1 MSSINSLVNQ
11 KRNKNLIRR
20 TMLAAIAG
28 CLMSVCIA
36 FAGTVD
42 IATNF
47 FGLVVTV
54 IAKGLLNA
62 ADIVLEPL
70 LEITTMSTA
79 DVSRFVPGFDSG
91 NNIGNFFIQAI
102 NIIAYMIA
110 GVLICCHI
118 ISYLINIAHGEKV
131 ESIPKLIW
139 NAVFGIVMVICG
151 KTFLTMIFNEI
162 VAPLS
167 SALTEGV
174 SDAGGTFSFSGVGS
188 DMTGLGEITSAFDLN
203 SLATLIVVLALM
215 LIIWWNLIKLVLE
228 CAERYIICIFT
239 INLSPLAFAT
249 MASENTKDTARS
261 WLQMFWSQCV
271 LLILNIWVV
280 GIARTALNNGLFGA
294 SNTEMVKWGL
304 ITYAFLKIAQR
315 LDDMMQTAGL
325 KITRTTGLDPI
336 SEASGVLRSIGNVF
350 GGVASVAGH
359 VAGVGKNMW
368 DAGKN
373 IGKANGVEPIKS
385 FADFMNGGETSAQD
399 GGYVNNASMADKMKA
414 DAVLGKETMYDR
426 ADKMAS
432 GALNADS
439 YNTDAY
445 KQVLED
451 KLRSAGHLDDDAHVE
466 SVKIGED
473 GKLLASAVKRD
484 EKNRVSEKSEFEIGD
499 TQEGLLDVNGAKKY
513 DSMQV
518 APNGKSVMEEDS
530 AMGKFGLRKVGE
542 DAAGNQIWEAEQSVN
557 MFGDKVKDVTPDAN
571 NKVQFTIPASEIAKG
586 RKAGDSDAMTAYKH
600 FNANDDNDAFKNS
613 IRDALSAETGS
624 AALNKARENEE
635 EQAAMA
641 TRIGMTDKER
651 LADMMNPDS
660 NADYNSP
667 NAFKA
672 MEDHIKENAQYY
684 PAQAAMLADGG
695 HVTGMHVSDGTDGN
709 PAGSLIVAIGNDQDG
724 KNSQATC
731 TFTRD
736 EEPVPETAETPAAQT
751 NEQPVKDAD
760 AAPAPVNE
768 DAPAPVG
775 EEASAPAP
783 QSADETTAAP
793 ATETAQAPVPQDMD
807 SKVDAPAPVSE
818 EASAPAPQSADEAP
832 TAPATETAQA
842 PVPQDVDSKVDAPA
856 PVGEEASAPAPQS
869 VDETATTPVA
879 ETAQTPVPQDIDS
892 EVDAPAPVGEE
903 AATPA
908 PQDVGGKADA
918 PVPASENAS
927 APATQSA
934 DGKVAEP
941 TSADGATPASGVT
954 APAPVP
960 AQNPTT
966 NTVNAPVQGAAP
978 VSGGTVPGAANAPKT
993 ANVPGMAANNMP
1005 ASTAP
1010 ETAATPAVNAPAPAS
1025 TTGTNAPTSV
1035 PGTTP
1040 APSTASGQ
1048 SSTAP
1053 GSGTAPTTVRPATGA
1068 GSVSAPAPSASIPT
1082 APVSGGSAGVA
1093 VAAGVAAGAVAG
1105 TAAGQAQPV
1114 SAPASTT
1121 VSAPGSAPTIPTE
1134 SSAASAPTSTTP
1146 ATTTPA
1152 SAPESGSGTTND
1164 GATAPVV
1171 NHEASAPTAPIPATA
1186 PASTQES
1193 GETASAPS
1201 TATTPATQITPET
1214 ASAPSES
1221 DSSSAGGHATTPNE
1235 GTTHSESSGTGSVS
1249 DVPGAGG
1256 TDTLGRSDSAP
1267 TSTNGQESGS
1277 APAQGSG
1284 GTMSPATADTASAVP
1299 ESAPAESATTTNV
1312 ATPAPVSD
1320 TGSSEPSGDS
1330 GSSFGNDAGSSSGS
1344 APASGESAHAPSG
1357 SGSSGSGTSVSAPAS
1372 SGNTGSSSESAS
1384 SGSANDST
1392 DTPTS
1397 ETGGTSSET
1406 VEAPAADGLPYA
1418 VGETGGS
1425 GYSEGDMPP
1434 EPETTVE
1441 TETAATEVVQVEQA
1455 AEQQSSGSAVTET
1468 VDEAGSE
1475 SNTQNSHDDSEN
1487 YSGGQNTDA
1496 EDVSEPDSADEP
1508 DTQDETEDTEFD
1520 ATDDAA
1526 FDVPIADGSEYYEDK
1541 AQTNSFTAPEQEMAE
1556 PEPVAEHEH
1565 ESEPEQLAE
1574 QKRPPIPEA
1583 YMTSQSSVTR
1593 LSSTNGTVES
1603 DSLGM
1608 FQMTREEVADNGW
1621 TTWRILQKV
1630 DSDGSV
1636 PEYAPF
1642 VVHIK
1647 PVWDPATRT
1656 SRPAT
1661 FDEVANKARSI
1672 EGFENVGP
1680 DLDADYR
1687 RSQARQES
1695 RKNSEPRPYNG
1706 HSNGQ
1711 PHFQRYDDQKRDSH
1725 GHGKQDKK
1733 HNPFSGMGDY
1743 KRKR

>member
-1 MSSINSLVNQ
+1 MLNWLTVNKLRLEGLARCIRASLFCFGKKVSSINSLVNQ

-20 TMLAAIAG
+20 TMLAAVAG

-736 EEPVPETAETPAAQT
+736 EETASETAGTPAAQT
-751 NEQPVKDAD
+751 NEQPVKDVD
-760 AAPAPVNE
+760 AAPAPLNE

-775 EEASAPAP
+775 
-783 QSADETTAAP
+783 
-793 ATETAQAPVPQDMD
+793 
-807 SKVDAPAPVSE
+807 E

-869 VDETATTPVA
+869 VDATATTPIA
-879 ETAQTPVPQDIDS
+879 ETAQTPVPQDMDS

-903 AATPA
+903 AVTHA
-908 PQDVGGKADA
+908 PQDVGDKADA

-941 TSADGATPASGVT
+941 TSAGGATPASGVT
-954 APAPVP
+954 APAPAP

-978 VSGGTVPGAANAPKT
+978 VSGGTVPGTANAPKT

-1010 ETAATPAVNAPAPAS
+1010 ETAATPAVNAPAPGS
-1025 TTGTNAPTSV
+1025 TTGANAPTSV

-1048 SSTAP
+1048 SSTVP
-1053 GSGTAPTTVRPATGA
+1053 GSGTAPTTVRPAAGA
-1068 GSVSAPAPSASIPT
+1068 GSVSAQAPSASIPT

-1105 TAAGQAQPV
+1105 TATGQAHPV

-1121 VSAPGSAPTIPTE
+1121 VSAPGSVPTTPTE
-1134 SSAASAPTSTTP
+1134 SGAASAPASPAPTTP
-1146 ATTTPA
+1146 THV
-1152 SAPESGSGTTND
+1152 SAPESGSGTTNG

-1357 SGSSGSGTSVSAPAS
+1357 SGSSGSGTSVSTPAS

-1455 AEQQSSGSAVTET
+1455 AEQQTSGSAVTET

-1475 SNTQNSHDDSEN
+1475 SHTQNSHDDSEN
-1487 YSGGQNTDA
+1487 YSGGQNTDT

-1556 PEPVAEHEH
+1556 PEPVAEPEH
-1565 ESEPEQLAE
+1565 ESEPEQVAE

>member
-1 MSSINSLVNQ
+1 
-11 KRNKNLIRR
+11 
-20 TMLAAIAG
+20 MLAAIAG

-736 EEPVPETAETPAAQT
+736 EETASETAETPAAQT
-751 NEQPVKDAD
+751 NEQPVKDVD
-760 AAPAPVNE
+760 AAPAPLNE

-775 EEASAPAP
+775 
-783 QSADETTAAP
+783 
-793 ATETAQAPVPQDMD
+793 
-807 SKVDAPAPVSE
+807 E

-842 PVPQDVDSKVDAPA
+842 PVPQDVDSKVDAHA

-869 VDETATTPVA
+869 VDATATTPIA
-879 ETAQTPVPQDIDS
+879 ETAQTPVPQDMDS

-903 AATPA
+903 AVTHA
-908 PQDVGGKADA
+908 PQDVGDKADA

-941 TSADGATPASGVT
+941 TSAGGATPASGVT
-954 APAPVP
+954 APAPAP

-966 NTVNAPVQGAAP
+966 NTMNAPVQGAAP
-978 VSGGTVPGAANAPKT
+978 VSGGTVPGTANAPKT

-1010 ETAATPAVNAPAPAS
+1010 ETAATPAVNAPAPGS
-1025 TTGTNAPTSV
+1025 TTGANAPTNV

-1048 SSTAP
+1048 SSTVP
-1053 GSGTAPTTVRPATGA
+1053 GSGTAPTTVRPAAGA
-1068 GSVSAPAPSASIPT
+1068 GSVSAQAPSASIPT

-1105 TAAGQAQPV
+1105 TATGQAHPV

-1121 VSAPGSAPTIPTE
+1121 VSAPGSVPTTPTE
-1134 SSAASAPTSTTP
+1134 SGAASAPASPAPTTP
-1146 ATTTPA
+1146 THV
-1152 SAPESGSGTTND
+1152 SAPESGSGTTNG

-1249 DVPGAGG
+1249 NVPGAGG

-1330 GSSFGNDAGSSSGS
+1330 GSSFGNGAGSSSGS

-1357 SGSSGSGTSVSAPAS
+1357 SGSSGSGTSVSALTS
-1372 SGNTGSSSESAS
+1372 SGNTGSSSESAP
-1384 SGSANDST
+1384 SGSANDGT

-1397 ETGGTSSET
+1397 ETGGTSSEK

-1418 VGETGGS
+1418 VGETGGA

-1487 YSGGQNTDA
+1487 YSGGQNTDT

-1565 ESEPEQLAE
+1565 ESEPEQVAE

-1706 HSNGQ
+1706 RSNGQ
-1711 PHFQRYDDQKRDSH
+1711 PHFRRYDDQKRDSQ
-1725 GHGKQDKK
+1725 GHGKQNKRN
-1733 HNPFSGMGDY
+1733 NPFSGMDDY

>member
-20 TMLAAIAG
+20 TMLAAVAG

-724 KNSQATC
+724 KNSRATC

-751 NEQPVKDAD
+751 NEQPVKDVD
-760 AAPAPVNE
+760 AAPAPLNE

-775 EEASAPAP
+775 
-783 QSADETTAAP
+783 
-793 ATETAQAPVPQDMD
+793 
-807 SKVDAPAPVSE
+807 E

-869 VDETATTPVA
+869 VDATATTPIA
-879 ETAQTPVPQDIDS
+879 ETAQTPVPQDMDS

-903 AATPA
+903 AVTPA

-927 APATQSA
+927 APATQST

-941 TSADGATPASGVT
+941 TSAGGATPASGVT
-954 APAPVP
+954 TPAPAP

-978 VSGGTVPGAANAPKT
+978 VSGGTVPGTANAPKT

-1010 ETAATPAVNAPAPAS
+1010 ETAATPAVNTPAPAS
-1025 TTGTNAPTSV
+1025 TTGANAPTSV

-1040 APSTASGQ
+1040 TPSTTSGQ
-1048 SSTAP
+1048 SSTVP
-1053 GSGTAPTTVRPATGA
+1053 GSGTAPAKAKPTTGA
-1068 GSVSAPAPSASIPT
+1068 GSVSAPAPSASIPS
-1082 APVSGGSAGVA
+1082 APVSGDS
-1093 VAAGVAAGAVAG
+1093 AGVAAGAVAG
-1105 TAAGQAQPV
+1105 TATGQAHPV

-1121 VSAPGSAPTIPTE
+1121 VSAPGSVPTTPTE
-1134 SSAASAPTSTTP
+1134 SGAASAPASPAPTTP
-1146 ATTTPA
+1146 THV
-1152 SAPESGSGTTND
+1152 SAPESGSGTTNG

-1171 NHEASAPTAPIPATA
+1171 NHEASAPTAPISATA

-1221 DSSSAGGHATTPNE
+1221 DSSSAGGHATAPNE
-1235 GTTHSESSGTGSVS
+1235 GTTHSESSGTDSVS
-1249 DVPGAGG
+1249 NVP

-1277 APAQGSG
+1277 APAQGGG
-1284 GTMSPATADTASAVP
+1284 GTTSPATADTASAAP
-1299 ESAPAESATTTNV
+1299 ESAPADSATTTNV

-1320 TGSSEPSGDS
+1320 AGSSEPSGDS
-1330 GSSFGNDAGSSSGS
+1330 GSSSGNSAGSSSGS

-1357 SGSSGSGTSVSAPAS
+1357 SGSSGSGTSVSALTS

-1392 DTPTS
+1392 NTPTS

-1556 PEPVAEHEH
+1556 PEPVAEPEP
-1565 ESEPEQLAE
+1565 ESEPEQVAE

-1706 HSNGQ
+1706 RSNGQ

>member
-1 MSSINSLVNQ
+1 MNWVRRSMLTWLTVNKLRLEGLARCIRASLFCFGKKVSSINSLVNQ

-20 TMLAAIAG
+20 TMLAAVAG

-79 DVSRFVPGFDSG
+79 DVSRFVPGFDNG

-118 ISYLINIAHGEKV
+118 ISYLINLAHGEKV
-131 ESIPKLIW
+131 ESVPKLIW

-151 KTFLTMIFNEI
+151 KTLLTMIFNEI

-249 MASENTKDTARS
+249 MASENTKDTAKS

-336 SEASGVLRSIGNVF
+336 SEASGVLRSIDNVF
-350 GGVASVAGH
+350 GDVASVAGH

-432 GALNADS
+432 GALNTDS

-751 NEQPVKDAD
+751 NEQPVKDVD
-760 AAPAPVNE
+760 AAPAPLNE

-775 EEASAPAP
+775 
-783 QSADETTAAP
+783 
-793 ATETAQAPVPQDMD
+793 
-807 SKVDAPAPVSE
+807 E

-869 VDETATTPVA
+869 VDATATTPIA
-879 ETAQTPVPQDIDS
+879 ETAQTPVPQDMDS

-903 AATPA
+903 AVTPA

-927 APATQSA
+927 APATQST

-941 TSADGATPASGVT
+941 TSAGGATPASGVT
-954 APAPVP
+954 TPAPAP

-978 VSGGTVPGAANAPKT
+978 VSGGTVPGTANAPKT

-1010 ETAATPAVNAPAPAS
+1010 ETAATPAVNTPAPAS
-1025 TTGTNAPTSV
+1025 TTGANAPTSV

-1040 APSTASGQ
+1040 TPSTTSGQ
-1048 SSTAP
+1048 SSTVP
-1053 GSGTAPTTVRPATGA
+1053 GSGTAPAKAKPTTGA
-1068 GSVSAPAPSASIPT
+1068 GSVSAPAPSASIPS
-1082 APVSGGSAGVA
+1082 APVSGDS
-1093 VAAGVAAGAVAG
+1093 AGVAAGAVAG
-1105 TAAGQAQPV
+1105 TATGQAHPV

-1121 VSAPGSAPTIPTE
+1121 VSAPGSVPTTPTE
-1134 SSAASAPTSTTP
+1134 SGAASAPASPAPTTP
-1146 ATTTPA
+1146 THV
-1152 SAPESGSGTTND
+1152 SAPESGSGTTNG

-1249 DVPGAGG
+1249 NVPGAGG

-1330 GSSFGNDAGSSSGS
+1330 GSSFGNGAGSSSGS

-1357 SGSSGSGTSVSAPAS
+1357 SGSSGSGTSVSALTS
-1372 SGNTGSSSESAS
+1372 SGNTGSSSESAP
-1384 SGSANDST
+1384 SGSANDGT

-1397 ETGGTSSET
+1397 ETGGTSSEK

-1418 VGETGGS
+1418 VGETGGA

-1455 AEQQSSGSAVTET
+1455 AEQQTSGSAVTET

-1487 YSGGQNTDA
+1487 YSGGQNTDT

-1556 PEPVAEHEH
+1556 PEPVAEPEH
-1565 ESEPEQLAE
+1565 ESEPEQVAE

-1706 HSNGQ
+1706 RSNGQ

-1725 GHGKQDKK
+1725 DHGKQDKR
-1733 HNPFSGMGDY
+1733 HNPFGGMGDY

>member
-1 MSSINSLVNQ
+1 
-11 KRNKNLIRR
+11 
-20 TMLAAIAG
+20 MLAAIAG

-79 DVSRFVPGFDSG
+79 DVSRFVPGFDNG

-118 ISYLINIAHGEKV
+118 ISYLINLAHGEKV
-131 ESIPKLIW
+131 ESVPKLIW

-151 KTFLTMIFNEI
+151 KTLLTMIFDEI

-249 MASENTKDTARS
+249 MASENTKDTAKS

-373 IGKANGVEPIKS
+373 IGKANGIEPIKS

-684 PAQAAMLADGG
+684 PAQAEMLADGG

-760 AAPAPVNE
+760 AAPAPVSE
-768 DAPAPVG
+768 DTPVPVG
-775 EEASAPAP
+775 EEASI
-783 QSADETTAAP
+783 
-793 ATETAQAPVPQDMD
+793 
-807 SKVDAPAPVSE
+807 
-818 EASAPAPQSADEAP
+818 PAPQSADEAP

-842 PVPQDVDSKVDAPA
+842 PVPQDVDSNVDAPA

-879 ETAQTPVPQDIDS
+879 ETAQTPVPQDMDS

-1082 APVSGGSAGVA
+1082 APASGGSAGVA

-1134 SSAASAPTSTTP
+1134 SGAASAPTSTTP

-1171 NHEASAPTAPIPATA
+1171 NHEASVPTAPIPATA

-1193 GETASAPS
+1193 GEIASAPS
-1201 TATTPATQITPET
+1201 TATTPATQITLET

-1221 DSSSAGGHATTPNE
+1221 GSSRAGGHETAPNE
-1235 GTTHSESSGTGSVS
+1235 GTAHSESSGTDSVS
-1249 DVPGAGG
+1249 NVPGTDG

-1277 APAQGSG
+1277 APVQGSSG
-1284 GTMSPATADTASAVP
+1284 GTTSPATADTTSAAP
-1299 ESAPAESATTTNV
+1299 EFAPAESATTTNV

-1330 GSSFGNDAGSSSGS
+1330 GSGSGNGAGSSSGS
-1344 APASGESAHAPSG
+1344 APASGESAHVPSG
-1357 SGSSGSGTSVSAPAS
+1357 SGSSGSGTSVSAPTS
-1372 SGNTGSSSESAS
+1372 SGNTGSSSESAP
-1384 SGSANDST
+1384 SGSANDGT

-1397 ETGGTSSET
+1397 ETGGTSSEK

-1418 VGETGGS
+1418 VGETGGA

-1487 YSGGQNTDA
+1487 YSGGQNTDT

-1556 PEPVAEHEH
+1556 PEPVAEPEH
-1565 ESEPEQLAE
+1565 ESEPEQVAE

-1687 RSQARQES
+1687 RSQARQEF
-1695 RKNSEPRPYNG
+1695 RKNSEPRPYDG

-1733 HNPFSGMGDY
+1733 HNPFSGMDDY

>member
-1 MSSINSLVNQ
+1 
-11 KRNKNLIRR
+11 
-20 TMLAAIAG
+20 MLAAVAG

-79 DVSRFVPGFDSG
+79 DVSRFVPGFDNG

-118 ISYLINIAHGEKV
+118 ISYLINLAHGEKV
-131 ESIPKLIW
+131 ESVPKLIW

-151 KTFLTMIFNEI
+151 KTLLTMIFNEI

-249 MASENTKDTARS
+249 MASENTKDTAKS

-432 GALNADS
+432 GALNTDS

-807 SKVDAPAPVSE
+807 S
-818 EASAPAPQSADEAP
+818 
-832 TAPATETAQA
+832 
-842 PVPQDVDSKVDAPA
+842 
-856 PVGEEASAPAPQS
+856 
-869 VDETATTPVA
+869 
-879 ETAQTPVPQDIDS
+879 

-903 AATPA
+903 AVTHA
-908 PQDVGGKADA
+908 PQDVGDKADA

-941 TSADGATPASGVT
+941 TSAGGATPASGVT
-954 APAPVP
+954 APAPAP

-978 VSGGTVPGAANAPKT
+978 VSGGTVPGTANAPKT

-1010 ETAATPAVNAPAPAS
+1010 ETAATPAVNTPAPAS
-1025 TTGTNAPTSV
+1025 TTGANAPTSV

-1048 SSTAP
+1048 SSTVP
-1053 GSGTAPTTVRPATGA
+1053 GSGTAPTTVRPAAGA

-1082 APVSGGSAGVA
+1082 APVFGGSAGVA

-1114 SAPASTT
+1114 SAPTSTT

-1134 SSAASAPTSTTP
+1134 SGAASAPTS
-1146 ATTTPA
+1146 TTPA

-1171 NHEASAPTAPIPATA
+1171 NHEASVPTVPIPATA

-1193 GETASAPS
+1193 GEIASAPS

-1221 DSSSAGGHATTPNE
+1221 GSSPAGGHETAPNE
-1235 GTTHSESSGTGSVS
+1235 GTAHSESSGTDSVS
-1249 DVPGAGG
+1249 NVPGADG
-1256 TDTLGRSDSAP
+1256 TDTLGRPDSAP

-1284 GTMSPATADTASAVP
+1284 GTTSPATADTASAAP

-1330 GSSFGNDAGSSSGS
+1330 GSSFGNGAGSSSGS
-1344 APASGESAHAPSG
+1344 APASGENAHAPSG

-1372 SGNTGSSSESAS
+1372 SVNTGSSSESAS
-1384 SGSANDST
+1384 SSSANDST

-1425 GYSEGDMPP
+1425 GYSEGNMPP

-1455 AEQQSSGSAVTET
+1455 AEQQTSGSAVTET

-1475 SNTQNSHDDSEN
+1475 SHTQNSHDDSEN
-1487 YSGGQNTDA
+1487 YSGGQNTDT
-1496 EDVSEPDSADEP
+1496 EDVSKPDSADEP

-1520 ATDDAA
+1520 STDDAA

-1556 PEPVAEHEH
+1556 PEPVAEPEP
-1565 ESEPEQLAE
+1565 ESEPEQVAE

-1706 HSNGQ
+1706 RSNGQ
-1711 PHFQRYDDQKRDSH
+1711 PHFQRYDNQKRDSQ
-1725 GHGKQDKK
+1725 GHGKQNKRND
-1733 HNPFSGMGDY
+1733 PFRGIDDY

>member
-1 MSSINSLVNQ
+1 
-11 KRNKNLIRR
+11 
-20 TMLAAIAG
+20 MLAAVAG

-79 DVSRFVPGFDSG
+79 DVSRFVPGFDNG

-118 ISYLINIAHGEKV
+118 ISYLINLAHGEKV
-131 ESIPKLIW
+131 ESVPKLIW

-151 KTFLTMIFNEI
+151 KTLLTMIFNEI

-249 MASENTKDTARS
+249 MASENTKDTAKS

-304 ITYAFLKIAQR
+304 ITYAFLRIAQC

-432 GALNADS
+432 GALNTDS

-807 SKVDAPAPVSE
+807 S
-818 EASAPAPQSADEAP
+818 
-832 TAPATETAQA
+832 
-842 PVPQDVDSKVDAPA
+842 
-856 PVGEEASAPAPQS
+856 
-869 VDETATTPVA
+869 
-879 ETAQTPVPQDIDS
+879 

-903 AATPA
+903 AVTHA
-908 PQDVGGKADA
+908 PQDVGDKADA

-941 TSADGATPASGVT
+941 TSAGGATPASGVT
-954 APAPVP
+954 APAPAP

-978 VSGGTVPGAANAPKT
+978 VSGGTVPGTANAPKT

-1010 ETAATPAVNAPAPAS
+1010 ETAATPAVNTPAPAS
-1025 TTGTNAPTSV
+1025 TTGANAPTSV

-1048 SSTAP
+1048 SSTVP
-1053 GSGTAPTTVRPATGA
+1053 GSGTAPTTVRPAAGA

-1082 APVSGGSAGVA
+1082 APVFGGSAGVA

-1114 SAPASTT
+1114 SAPTSTT

-1134 SSAASAPTSTTP
+1134 SGAASAPTS
-1146 ATTTPA
+1146 TTPA

-1171 NHEASAPTAPIPATA
+1171 NHEASVPTVPIPATA

-1193 GETASAPS
+1193 GEIASAPS

-1221 DSSSAGGHATTPNE
+1221 GSSPAGGHETAPNE
-1235 GTTHSESSGTGSVS
+1235 GTAHSESSGTDSVS
-1249 DVPGAGG
+1249 NVPGADG
-1256 TDTLGRSDSAP
+1256 TDTLGRPDSAP

-1284 GTMSPATADTASAVP
+1284 GTTSPATADTASAAP

-1330 GSSFGNDAGSSSGS
+1330 GSSFGNGAGSSSGS
-1344 APASGESAHAPSG
+1344 APASGENAHAPSG

-1384 SGSANDST
+1384 SSSANDST

-1425 GYSEGDMPP
+1425 GYSEGNMPP

-1455 AEQQSSGSAVTET
+1455 AEQQTSGSAVTET

-1475 SNTQNSHDDSEN
+1475 SHTQNSHDDSEN
-1487 YSGGQNTDA
+1487 YSGGQNTDT
-1496 EDVSEPDSADEP
+1496 EDVSKPDSADEP

-1520 ATDDAA
+1520 STDDAA

-1556 PEPVAEHEH
+1556 PEPVAEPEP
-1565 ESEPEQLAE
+1565 ESEPEQVAE

-1706 HSNGQ
+1706 RSNGQ
-1711 PHFQRYDDQKRDSH
+1711 PHFQRYDNQKRDSQ
-1725 GHGKQDKK
+1725 GHGKQNKRND
-1733 HNPFSGMGDY
+1733 PFRGIDDY

>member
-451 KLRSAGHLDDDAHVE
+451 KLRSAGHIDDDAHVE

-600 FNANDDNDAFKNS
+600 FNANDDSDAFKNS

-731 TFTRD
+731 TFTRV
-736 EEPVPETAETPAAQT
+736 EEPVPETAETPAVQT

-760 AAPAPVNE
+760 AAPAPLNE

-783 QSADETTAAP
+783 QSADE
-793 ATETAQAPVPQDMD
+793 
-807 SKVDAPAPVSE
+807 
-818 EASAPAPQSADEAP
+818 AP
-832 TAPATETAQA
+832 TASATETAQA

-879 ETAQTPVPQDIDS
+879 ETAQTPVPQDMDS
-892 EVDAPAPVGEE
+892 EVDAPAPIGEK

-908 PQDVGGKADA
+908 PQDVGDKADA

-941 TSADGATPASGVT
+941 ASAGGTTPASGAT
-954 APAPVP
+954 APTPAP
-960 AQNPTT
+960 AQNSTT

-978 VSGGTVPGAANAPKT
+978 VSGGTVPGTANAPKT
-993 ANVPGMAANNMP
+993 ANVPGTAANNMP

-1025 TTGTNAPTSV
+1025 TTGANAPTSV
-1035 PGTTP
+1035 PGTSP

-1048 SSTAP
+1048 SSTVP
-1053 GSGTAPTTVRPATGA
+1053 GSGTAPTTVRPAAGA
-1068 GSVSAPAPSASIPT
+1068 GSVSTPAPSASIPT

-1105 TAAGQAQPV
+1105 TAAGQAQHV
-1114 SAPASTT
+1114 STPASTT

-1134 SSAASAPTSTTP
+1134 SGAASAPTS
-1146 ATTTPA
+1146 TTPA

-1171 NHEASAPTAPIPATA
+1171 NHEASVPTVPIPATA

-1193 GETASAPS
+1193 GEIASAPS

-1221 DSSSAGGHATTPNE
+1221 GSSPAGGHETAPNE
-1235 GTTHSESSGTGSVS
+1235 GTAHSESSGTDSVS
-1249 DVPGAGG
+1249 NVPGADG

-1284 GTMSPATADTASAVP
+1284 GTTSPATADTASAAP

-1330 GSSFGNDAGSSSGS
+1330 GSSFGNGAGSSSGS

-1372 SGNTGSSSESAS
+1372 SGNTDSSSESAS

-1455 AEQQSSGSAVTET
+1455 AEQQTSGSAVTET

-1475 SNTQNSHDDSEN
+1475 SHTQNSHDDSEN
-1487 YSGGQNTDA
+1487 YSGGQNTDT

-1556 PEPVAEHEH
+1556 PEPVAEPEP
-1565 ESEPEQLAE
+1565 ETEPEQVAE

-1706 HSNGQ
+1706 RSNGQ
-1711 PHFQRYDDQKRDSH
+1711 PHFQRYDDQKRDSQ
-1725 GHGKQDKK
+1725 GHGKQNKRND
-1733 HNPFSGMGDY
+1733 PFSGMGDY

>member
-1 MSSINSLVNQ
+1 
-11 KRNKNLIRR
+11 
-20 TMLAAIAG
+20 
-28 CLMSVCIA
+28 MSVCIA

-174 SDAGGTFSFSGVGS
+174 SDAGGTFSFSSVGS

-249 MASENTKDTARS
+249 MASENTKDTAKS

-373 IGKANGVEPIKS
+373 IGKANGIEPIKS

-600 FNANDDNDAFKNS
+600 FNANDDSDAFKNS

-736 EEPVPETAETPAAQT
+736 EEPVPETTETPAAQT

-760 AAPAPVNE
+760 TAAPAPVSE

-783 QSADETTAAP
+783 QSADETADAP
-793 ATETAQAPVPQDMD
+793 ATETAQAPVPQDMGGE
-807 SKVDAPAPVSE
+807 VDAPAPVSE
-818 EASAPAPQSADEAP
+818 EASAPAPQSVDE
-832 TAPATETAQA
+832 TATTPATETAQT
-842 PVPQDVDSKVDAPA
+842 PVPQDMDGKVDAPA
-856 PVGEEASAPAPQS
+856 PVGEET
-869 VDETATTPVA
+869 V
-879 ETAQTPVPQDIDS
+879 
-892 EVDAPAPVGEE
+892 
-903 AATPA
+903 TPA

-941 TSADGATPASGVT
+941 TSAGGATPASGVT
-954 APAPVP
+954 APAPAP

-978 VSGGTVPGAANAPKT
+978 VSGGTVPGTTNAPKT

-1010 ETAATPAVNAPAPAS
+1010 ETAATPAVNTPAPAS
-1025 TTGTNAPTSV
+1025 TTGANAPTSV

-1048 SSTAP
+1048 SSTVP
-1053 GSGTAPTTVRPATGA
+1053 GSGTTPATVRPATGA

-1082 APVSGGSAGVA
+1082 APVSGSSAGVA

-1105 TAAGQAQPV
+1105 TAGQAQPV

-1121 VSAPGSAPTIPTE
+1121 VSAPGSAPTTPTE
-1134 SSAASAPTSTTP
+1134 SGAASAPASP
-1146 ATTTPA
+1146 APA
-1152 SAPESGSGTTND
+1152 APTHVSAPESGSGTTNG

-1193 GETASAPS
+1193 GETAPAPS
-1201 TATTPATQITPET
+1201 TATTPATQTTPET

-1221 DSSSAGGHATTPNE
+1221 SAPSAGGHATTPNE

-1249 DVPGAGG
+1249 NVPGAGG
-1256 TDTLGRSDSAP
+1256 TDTLERSDSAP

-1277 APAQGSG
+1277 TPAQGSG
-1284 GTMSPATADTASAVP
+1284 GTTSPATADTASAAP
-1299 ESAPAESATTTNV
+1299 ESAPAESVTTTNV
-1312 ATPAPVSD
+1312 ATLAPASD
-1320 TGSSEPSGDS
+1320 TGSSEPSGNS
-1330 GSSFGNDAGSSSGS
+1330 GSSSGNG
-1344 APASGESAHAPSG
+1344 A
-1357 SGSSGSGTSVSAPAS
+1357 GSSGSGTSVSAPAS
-1372 SGNTGSSSESAS
+1372 SGNIGSSSESAPF
-1384 SGSANDST
+1384 GSVNDST

-1397 ETGGTSSET
+1397 ETGGTSSEK

-1434 EPETTVE
+1434 EPETTVK

-1455 AEQQSSGSAVTET
+1455 AEQQSGSSTVTET

-1475 SNTQNSHDDSEN
+1475 SHTQNSHDDSEN
-1487 YSGGQNTDA
+1487 YSGGQNTDT
-1496 EDVSEPDSADEP
+1496 EDVPEPDSVDEP

-1520 ATDDAA
+1520 ATDDSA

-1541 AQTNSFTAPEQEMAE
+1541 AQTNSFTAPAQEMVE
-1556 PEPVAEHEH
+1556 PEPVAESEP
-1565 ESEPEQLAE
+1565 ESEPEQVAE

-1583 YMTSQSSVTR
+1583 YMTSRSSVTR

-1706 HSNGQ
+1706 RSNGQ
-1711 PHFQRYDDQKRDSH
+1711 PHFQRYDDQKRDSQ
-1725 GHGKQDKK
+1725 GHGKQNKRND
-1733 HNPFSGMGDY
+1733 PFSGIDDY

>member
-1 MSSINSLVNQ
+1 
-11 KRNKNLIRR
+11 
-20 TMLAAIAG
+20 MLAAVAG

-174 SDAGGTFSFSGVGS
+174 SDAGGTFSFSSVGS

-484 EKNRVSEKSEFEIGD
+484 EKDRVSEKSEFEIGD

-736 EEPVPETAETPAAQT
+736 EETVPETAETPAAQT
-751 NEQPVKDAD
+751 NEQPVKDMDA
-760 AAPAPVNE
+760 AAPAPVSE
-768 DAPAPVG
+768 DAPAPVD
-775 EEASAPAP
+775 EEAS
-783 QSADETTAAP
+783 T
-793 ATETAQAPVPQDMD
+793 
-807 SKVDAPAPVSE
+807 
-818 EASAPAPQSADEAP
+818 PAPQSADEAP

-842 PVPQDVDSKVDAPA
+842 PVPQDVDSRVDAPA
-856 PVGEEASAPAPQS
+856 PVGEEASVPAPQS
-869 VDETATTPVA
+869 VDETATTPAA
-879 ETAQTPVPQDIDS
+879 ETAQPPVPQDMDS
-892 EVDAPAPVGEE
+892 GVDAPAPVGEE
-903 AATPA
+903 TVTPA

-941 TSADGATPASGVT
+941 TSAGGATPAPGVT
-954 APAPVP
+954 APTAAP
-960 AQNPTT
+960 AQNHTT
-966 NTVNAPVQGAAP
+966 STVNAPVQGTAP
-978 VSGGTVPGAANAPKT
+978 VSGGTVPGTANAPKT

-1048 SSTAP
+1048 SSTVP
-1053 GSGTAPTTVRPATGA
+1053 GSGTAPTTVRPAAGA

-1082 APVSGGSAGVA
+1082 APVSGSSAGVA
-1093 VAAGVAAGAVAG
+1093 AAAGVAAGAVAG

-1114 SAPASTT
+1114 STPASTT
-1121 VSAPGSAPTIPTE
+1121 VSAPGSVPTTPTE
-1134 SSAASAPTSTTP
+1134 SGAASAPASPVPTTP
-1146 ATTTPA
+1146 THVST
-1152 SAPESGSGTTND
+1152 PESGSGTTNG

-1193 GETASAPS
+1193 GETAPAPS
-1201 TATTPATQITPET
+1201 SATTPATQITPET

-1221 DSSSAGGHATTPNE
+1221 NAPSASGDATAPNE
-1235 GTTHSESSGTGSVS
+1235 GTAHSESSGTGGVS
-1249 DVPGAGG
+1249 NVPGADSA
-1256 TDTLGRSDSAP
+1256 DTLGRSDSAP
-1267 TSTNGQESGS
+1267 TSTSGQESSS

-1284 GTMSPATADTASAVP
+1284 GTTSPATVDTTSAAP

-1312 ATPAPVSD
+1312 ATPAPASD
-1320 TGSSEPSGDS
+1320 TGSSEPSGSS
-1330 GSSFGNDAGSSSGS
+1330 GSSSDNGAGSSSGS

-1357 SGSSGSGTSVSAPAS
+1357 SGSSGSGTSVSAPTS
-1372 SGNTGSSSESAS
+1372 SGDTGSSSESAP
-1384 SGSANDST
+1384 SGSVNDST

-1397 ETGGTSSET
+1397 ETGGTSSEK

-1434 EPETTVE
+1434 EPETTVK

-1455 AEQQSSGSAVTET
+1455 AEQQSGSSTVTET

-1475 SNTQNSHDDSEN
+1475 SHTQNSHDDSEN
-1487 YSGGQNTDA
+1487 YSGGQNTDT
-1496 EDVSEPDSADEP
+1496 EDVPEPDSVDEP

-1520 ATDDAA
+1520 ATDDSA

-1541 AQTNSFTAPEQEMAE
+1541 AQTNSFTAPAQEMAE
-1556 PEPVAEHEH
+1556 PEPVAESEP
-1565 ESEPEQLAE
+1565 ESEPEQVAE

-1583 YMTSQSSVTR
+1583 YMTSQSSITR

-1706 HSNGQ
+1706 RSNGQ
-1711 PHFQRYDDQKRDSH
+1711 PHFQRYDDQKRDSQ
-1725 GHGKQDKK
+1725 GHGKQNKRND
-1733 HNPFSGMGDY
+1733 PFSGIDDY

>member
-1 MSSINSLVNQ
+1 
-11 KRNKNLIRR
+11 
-20 TMLAAIAG
+20 
-28 CLMSVCIA
+28 MSVCIA

-751 NEQPVKDAD
+751 NEQPVKDVD
-760 AAPAPVNE
+760 AAPAPLNE

-775 EEASAPAP
+775 
-783 QSADETTAAP
+783 
-793 ATETAQAPVPQDMD
+793 
-807 SKVDAPAPVSE
+807 E

-869 VDETATTPVA
+869 VDATATTPIA
-879 ETAQTPVPQDIDS
+879 ETAQTPVPQDMDS

-903 AATPA
+903 AVTPA

-927 APATQSA
+927 APATQST

-941 TSADGATPASGVT
+941 TSAGGATPASGVT
-954 APAPVP
+954 TPAPAP

-978 VSGGTVPGAANAPKT
+978 VSGGTVPGTANAPKT

-1010 ETAATPAVNAPAPAS
+1010 ETAATPAVNAPAPGS
-1025 TTGTNAPTSV
+1025 TTGANAPTSV

-1048 SSTAP
+1048 SSTVP
-1053 GSGTAPTTVRPATGA
+1053 GSGTAPTTVRPAAGA
-1068 GSVSAPAPSASIPT
+1068 GSVSAQAPSASIPT

-1105 TAAGQAQPV
+1105 TATGQAHPV

-1121 VSAPGSAPTIPTE
+1121 VSAPGSVPTTPTE
-1134 SSAASAPTSTTP
+1134 SGAASAPASPAPTTP
-1146 ATTTPA
+1146 THV
-1152 SAPESGSGTTND
+1152 SAPESGSGTTNG

-1249 DVPGAGG
+1249 NVPGAGG

-1384 SGSANDST
+1384 SGSANDGT

-1397 ETGGTSSET
+1397 ETGGTSSEK

-1418 VGETGGS
+1418 VGETGGA

-1487 YSGGQNTDA
+1487 YSGGQNTDT

-1565 ESEPEQLAE
+1565 ESEPEQVAE

>member
-1 MSSINSLVNQ
+1 
-11 KRNKNLIRR
+11 
-20 TMLAAIAG
+20 
-28 CLMSVCIA
+28 MSVCIA

-724 KNSQATC
+724 KNSRATC

-751 NEQPVKDAD
+751 NEQPVKDVD
-760 AAPAPVNE
+760 AAPAPLNE

-775 EEASAPAP
+775 
-783 QSADETTAAP
+783 
-793 ATETAQAPVPQDMD
+793 
-807 SKVDAPAPVSE
+807 E

-842 PVPQDVDSKVDAPA
+842 PVPQDM
-856 PVGEEASAPAPQS
+856 
-869 VDETATTPVA
+869 
-879 ETAQTPVPQDIDS
+879 DS

-903 AATPA
+903 AVTHA
-908 PQDVGGKADA
+908 PQDVGDKADA

-941 TSADGATPASGVT
+941 TSAGGATPASGVT
-954 APAPVP
+954 APAPAP

-978 VSGGTVPGAANAPKT
+978 VSGGTVPGTANAPKT

-1010 ETAATPAVNAPAPAS
+1010 ETAATPAVNAPAPGS
-1025 TTGTNAPTSV
+1025 TTGANAPTSV

-1048 SSTAP
+1048 SSTVP
-1053 GSGTAPTTVRPATGA
+1053 GSGTAPTTVRPAAGA
-1068 GSVSAPAPSASIPT
+1068 GSVSAQAPSASIPT

-1105 TAAGQAQPV
+1105 TATGQAHPV

-1121 VSAPGSAPTIPTE
+1121 VSAPGSVPTTPTE
-1134 SSAASAPTSTTP
+1134 SGAASAPASPAPTTP
-1146 ATTTPA
+1146 THV
-1152 SAPESGSGTTND
+1152 SAPESGSGTTNG

-1508 DTQDETEDTEFD
+1508 DTQDETENTEFD

>member
-1 MSSINSLVNQ
+1 
-11 KRNKNLIRR
+11 
-20 TMLAAIAG
+20 
-28 CLMSVCIA
+28 MSVCIA

-751 NEQPVKDAD
+751 NEQPVKDVD
-760 AAPAPVNE
+760 AAPAPLNE

-775 EEASAPAP
+775 
-783 QSADETTAAP
+783 
-793 ATETAQAPVPQDMD
+793 
-807 SKVDAPAPVSE
+807 E

-869 VDETATTPVA
+869 VDATATTPIA
-879 ETAQTPVPQDIDS
+879 ETAQTPVPQDMDS

-903 AATPA
+903 AVTPA

-927 APATQSA
+927 APATQST

-941 TSADGATPASGVT
+941 TSAGGATPASGVT
-954 APAPVP
+954 TPAPAP

-978 VSGGTVPGAANAPKT
+978 VSGGTVPGTANAPKT

-1010 ETAATPAVNAPAPAS
+1010 ETAATPAVNTPAPAS
-1025 TTGTNAPTSV
+1025 TTGANAPTSV

-1040 APSTASGQ
+1040 TPSTTSGQ
-1048 SSTAP
+1048 SSTVP
-1053 GSGTAPTTVRPATGA
+1053 GSGTAPAKAKPTTGA
-1068 GSVSAPAPSASIPT
+1068 GSVSAPAPSASIPS
-1082 APVSGGSAGVA
+1082 APVSGDS
-1093 VAAGVAAGAVAG
+1093 AGVAAGAVAG
-1105 TAAGQAQPV
+1105 TATGQAHPV

-1121 VSAPGSAPTIPTE
+1121 VSAPGSVPTTPTE
-1134 SSAASAPTSTTP
+1134 SGAASAPASPAPTTP
-1146 ATTTPA
+1146 THV
-1152 SAPESGSGTTND
+1152 SAPESGSGTTNG

-1249 DVPGAGG
+1249 NVPGAGG

-1330 GSSFGNDAGSSSGS
+1330 GSSFGNGAGSSSGS

-1357 SGSSGSGTSVSAPAS
+1357 SGSSGSGTSVSALTS
-1372 SGNTGSSSESAS
+1372 SGNTGSSSESAP
-1384 SGSANDST
+1384 SGSANDGT

-1397 ETGGTSSET
+1397 ETGGTSSEK

-1418 VGETGGS
+1418 VGETGGA

-1487 YSGGQNTDA
+1487 YSGGQNTDT
-1496 EDVSEPDSADEP
+1496 EDVSEADSADEP

-1565 ESEPEQLAE
+1565 ESEPEQVAE

>member
-1 MSSINSLVNQ
+1 
-11 KRNKNLIRR
+11 
-20 TMLAAIAG
+20 MLAAVAG

-751 NEQPVKDAD
+751 NEQPVKDVD
-760 AAPAPVNE
+760 AAPAPLNE

-775 EEASAPAP
+775 
-783 QSADETTAAP
+783 
-793 ATETAQAPVPQDMD
+793 
-807 SKVDAPAPVSE
+807 E

-856 PVGEEASAPAPQS
+856 PVGEEASAPAPQ
-869 VDETATTPVA
+869 
-879 ETAQTPVPQDIDS
+879 
-892 EVDAPAPVGEE
+892 
-903 AATPA
+903 
-908 PQDVGGKADA
+908 DVGGKADA
-918 PVPASENAS
+918 PVPASEYAS
-927 APATQSA
+927 APATQST

-941 TSADGATPASGVT
+941 TSAGGATPASGVT
-954 APAPVP
+954 TPAPAP

-978 VSGGTVPGAANAPKT
+978 VSGGTVPGTANAPKT

-1010 ETAATPAVNAPAPAS
+1010 ETAATPAVNTPAPAS
-1025 TTGTNAPTSV
+1025 TTGANAPTSV

-1040 APSTASGQ
+1040 TPSTTSGQ
-1048 SSTAP
+1048 SSTVP
-1053 GSGTAPTTVRPATGA
+1053 GSGTAPAKAKPTTGA
-1068 GSVSAPAPSASIPT
+1068 GSVSAPAPSASIPS
-1082 APVSGGSAGVA
+1082 APVSGDS
-1093 VAAGVAAGAVAG
+1093 AGVAAGAVAG
-1105 TAAGQAQPV
+1105 TATGQAHPV

-1121 VSAPGSAPTIPTE
+1121 VSAPGSVPTTPTE
-1134 SSAASAPTSTTP
+1134 SGAASAPASPAPTTP
-1146 ATTTPA
+1146 THV
-1152 SAPESGSGTTND
+1152 SAPESGSGTTNG

-1221 DSSSAGGHATTPNE
+1221 DSSSAGGHATAPNE
-1235 GTTHSESSGTGSVS
+1235 GTTHSESSGTDSVS
-1249 DVPGAGG
+1249 NVP

-1277 APAQGSG
+1277 APAQGGG
-1284 GTMSPATADTASAVP
+1284 GTTSPVTADTASAAP

-1330 GSSFGNDAGSSSGS
+1330 GSSSGNSAGSSSGS

-1357 SGSSGSGTSVSAPAS
+1357 SGSSGSGTSVSALTS

-1392 DTPTS
+1392 NTPTS

-1565 ESEPEQLAE
+1565 ESEPEQVAE

-1706 HSNGQ
+1706 RSNGQ
-1711 PHFQRYDDQKRDSH
+1711 PHFQRYDDQKRDSQ
-1725 GHGKQDKK
+1725 GHGKQNKRN
-1733 HNPFSGMGDY
+1733 NPFSGMDDY

>member
-1 MSSINSLVNQ
+1 
-11 KRNKNLIRR
+11 
-20 TMLAAIAG
+20 MLAAVAG

-79 DVSRFVPGFDSG
+79 DVSRFVPGFDNG

-118 ISYLINIAHGEKV
+118 ISYLINLAHGEKV
-131 ESIPKLIW
+131 ESVPKLIW

-151 KTFLTMIFNEI
+151 KTLLTMIFNEI

-249 MASENTKDTARS
+249 MASENTKDTAKS

-432 GALNADS
+432 GALNTDS

-760 AAPAPVNE
+760 AAPAPVSE

-793 ATETAQAPVPQDMD
+793 ATETAQAPVPQDVD
-807 SKVDAPAPVSE
+807 SKVDAPAPVS
-818 EASAPAPQSADEAP
+818 
-832 TAPATETAQA
+832 
-842 PVPQDVDSKVDAPA
+842 
-856 PVGEEASAPAPQS
+856 EEASAPAPQS

-1134 SSAASAPTSTTP
+1134 SGAASAPTSTTP

-1171 NHEASAPTAPIPATA
+1171 NHEASVPTAPIPATA

-1193 GETASAPS
+1193 GE
-1201 TATTPATQITPET
+1201 I

-1221 DSSSAGGHATTPNE
+1221 GSSRAGGHETAPNE
-1235 GTTHSESSGTGSVS
+1235 GTAHSESSGTDSVS
-1249 DVPGAGG
+1249 NVPGTDG

-1284 GTMSPATADTASAVP
+1284 GTTSPANADTASAAP
-1299 ESAPAESATTTNV
+1299 ESAPAESAATTNV

-1330 GSSFGNDAGSSSGS
+1330 GSSFGNGAGSSSGS
-1344 APASGESAHAPSG
+1344 APASGESALAPSG

-1372 SGNTGSSSESAS
+1372 SGNTGSSSESAP
-1384 SGSANDST
+1384 SGSANDGT

-1397 ETGGTSSET
+1397 ETGGTSSEK

-1418 VGETGGS
+1418 VGETGGA

-1487 YSGGQNTDA
+1487 YSGGQNTDT

-1556 PEPVAEHEH
+1556 PVAEPEH
-1565 ESEPEQLAE
+1565 ESEPEQVAE

-1725 GHGKQDKK
+1725 DHGKQDKR
-1733 HNPFSGMGDY
+1733 HNPFGGMGDY

>member
-1 MSSINSLVNQ
+1 
-11 KRNKNLIRR
+11 
-20 TMLAAIAG
+20 MLAAIAG

-736 EEPVPETAETPAAQT
+736 EETVPETAETPAAQT

-760 AAPAPVNE
+760 AAPAPLNE

-783 QSADETTAAP
+783 QSADEAPTETAQTPVPQDVDSRVDAP
-793 ATETAQAPVPQDMD
+793 APVGEEASVPAPQSVDETATTPAAETAQAPVPQDMD
-807 SKVDAPAPVSE
+807 SG
-818 EASAPAPQSADEAP
+818 
-832 TAPATETAQA
+832 
-842 PVPQDVDSKVDAPA
+842 VDAPA
-856 PVGEEASAPAPQS
+856 PVGEET
-869 VDETATTPVA
+869 V
-879 ETAQTPVPQDIDS
+879 I
-892 EVDAPAPVGEE
+892 
-903 AATPA
+903 PA

-934 DGKVAEP
+934 DDRVAEP
-941 TSADGATPASGVT
+941 TSAGGATPASDVP

-960 AQNPTT
+960 AQNSTT

-978 VSGGTVPGAANAPKT
+978 VSGGTVPGTANA
-993 ANVPGMAANNMP
+993 PGMAANNMP

-1010 ETAATPAVNAPAPAS
+1010 ETAATPAVNAPAPGS
-1025 TTGTNAPTSV
+1025 TTGANAPTSV

-1048 SSTAP
+1048 SSTVP
-1053 GSGTAPTTVRPATGA
+1053 GSGTAPTTVRPAAGA
-1068 GSVSAPAPSASIPT
+1068 GSVSAQAPSASIPT

-1105 TAAGQAQPV
+1105 TATGQAHPV

-1121 VSAPGSAPTIPTE
+1121 VSAPGSVPTTPTE
-1134 SSAASAPTSTTP
+1134 SDAASAPASPAPTTP
-1146 ATTTPA
+1146 THV
-1152 SAPESGSGTTND
+1152 SAPESGSGTTNG

-1193 GETASAPS
+1193 GEIASASS

-1214 ASAPSES
+1214 ASAPSERG
-1221 DSSSAGGHATTPNE
+1221 SSSAGGRATAPNE
-1235 GTTHSESSGTGSVS
+1235 GTAHSESSGTGSVS
-1249 DVPGAGG
+1249 NVPGAGG

-1330 GSSFGNDAGSSSGS
+1330 GSSFGNGAGSSSGS

-1357 SGSSGSGTSVSAPAS
+1357 SGSSGSGTSVSALTS
-1372 SGNTGSSSESAS
+1372 SGNTGSSSESAP
-1384 SGSANDST
+1384 SGSANDGT

-1397 ETGGTSSET
+1397 ETGGTSSEK

-1418 VGETGGS
+1418 VGETGGA

-1487 YSGGQNTDA
+1487 YSGGQNTDT

-1565 ESEPEQLAE
+1565 ESEPEQVAE

>member
-1 MSSINSLVNQ
+1 
-11 KRNKNLIRR
+11 
-20 TMLAAIAG
+20 
-28 CLMSVCIA
+28 MSVCIA

-249 MASENTKDTARS
+249 MASENSKDTASS

-736 EEPVPETAETPAAQT
+736 EETASETAETPAAQT
-751 NEQPVKDAD
+751 NEQPVKDVD
-760 AAPAPVNE
+760 AAPAPLNE

-775 EEASAPAP
+775 
-783 QSADETTAAP
+783 
-793 ATETAQAPVPQDMD
+793 
-807 SKVDAPAPVSE
+807 E

-869 VDETATTPVA
+869 VDATATTPIA
-879 ETAQTPVPQDIDS
+879 ETAQTPVPQDMDS

-903 AATPA
+903 AVTHA
-908 PQDVGGKADA
+908 PQDVGDKAYA

-941 TSADGATPASGVT
+941 TSAGGATPVSGVT
-954 APAPVP
+954 APAPAP

-966 NTVNAPVQGAAP
+966 NTVNALVQGAAP
-978 VSGGTVPGAANAPKT
+978 VSGGTVPGTANAPKT

-1010 ETAATPAVNAPAPAS
+1010 ETAATPAVNTPAPAS
-1025 TTGTNAPTSV
+1025 TTGANAPTSV

-1040 APSTASGQ
+1040 TPSTTSGQ
-1048 SSTAP
+1048 SSTVP
-1053 GSGTAPTTVRPATGA
+1053 GSGTAPAKAKPTTGA
-1068 GSVSAPAPSASIPT
+1068 GSVSAPAPSASIPS
-1082 APVSGGSAGVA
+1082 APVSGDS
-1093 VAAGVAAGAVAG
+1093 AGVAAGAVAG
-1105 TAAGQAQPV
+1105 TATGQAHPV

-1121 VSAPGSAPTIPTE
+1121 VSAPGSVPTTPTE
-1134 SSAASAPTSTTP
+1134 SGAASAPASPAPTTP
-1146 ATTTPA
+1146 THV
-1152 SAPESGSGTTND
+1152 SAPESGSGTTNG

-1201 TATTPATQITPET
+1201 TATTPATQITPEM

-1235 GTTHSESSGTGSVS
+1235 GTTHSESSGTDSVS
-1249 DVPGAGG
+1249 NVPGADG
-1256 TDTLGRSDSAP
+1256 TDTLGRSDSAS

-1330 GSSFGNDAGSSSGS
+1330 GSSFGNGAGSSSGS

-1425 GYSEGDMPP
+1425 GYSEGNMPP

-1565 ESEPEQLAE
+1565 ESEPEQVAE

-1706 HSNGQ
+1706 RSNGQ
-1711 PHFQRYDDQKRDSH
+1711 PHFQRYDDQKRDSQ
-1725 GHGKQDKK
+1725 GHGKQNKRN
-1733 HNPFSGMGDY
+1733 NPFSGMDDY

>member
-1 MSSINSLVNQ
+1 
-11 KRNKNLIRR
+11 
-20 TMLAAIAG
+20 MLAAVAG

-79 DVSRFVPGFDSG
+79 DVSRFVPGFDNG

-118 ISYLINIAHGEKV
+118 ISYLINLAHGEKV
-131 ESIPKLIW
+131 ESVPKLIW

-151 KTFLTMIFNEI
+151 KTLLTMIFNEI

-249 MASENTKDTARS
+249 MASENTKDTAKS

-373 IGKANGVEPIKS
+373 IGKANGIEPIKS

-473 GKLLASAVKRD
+473 GKLLACAVKRD

-760 AAPAPVNE
+760 AAPAPVSE
-768 DAPAPVG
+768 DTPVPVG
-775 EEASAPAP
+775 EEASI
-783 QSADETTAAP
+783 
-793 ATETAQAPVPQDMD
+793 
-807 SKVDAPAPVSE
+807 
-818 EASAPAPQSADEAP
+818 PAPQSADEAP

-842 PVPQDVDSKVDAPA
+842 PVPQDVDSNVDAPA

-879 ETAQTPVPQDIDS
+879 ETAQTPVPQDMDS

-1040 APSTASGQ
+1040 APNTASGQ

-1082 APVSGGSAGVA
+1082 APASGGSAGVA

-1134 SSAASAPTSTTP
+1134 SGAASAPTSTTP

-1171 NHEASAPTAPIPATA
+1171 NHEASVPTAPIPATA

-1193 GETASAPS
+1193 GEIASAPS
-1201 TATTPATQITPET
+1201 TATTPATQITLET

-1221 DSSSAGGHATTPNE
+1221 GSSRAGGHETAPNE
-1235 GTTHSESSGTGSVS
+1235 GTAHSESSGTDSVS
-1249 DVPGAGG
+1249 NVPGTDG

-1277 APAQGSG
+1277 APVQGSSG
-1284 GTMSPATADTASAVP
+1284 GTTSPATADTTSAAP
-1299 ESAPAESATTTNV
+1299 EFAPAESATTTNV

-1330 GSSFGNDAGSSSGS
+1330 GSGSGNGAGSSSGS

-1357 SGSSGSGTSVSAPAS
+1357 SGSSGSGTSVSAPTS
-1372 SGNTGSSSESAS
+1372 SGNTGSSSESAP
-1384 SGSANDST
+1384 SGSANDGT

-1397 ETGGTSSET
+1397 ETGGTSSEK

-1418 VGETGGS
+1418 VGETGGA

-1487 YSGGQNTDA
+1487 YSGGQNTDT

-1556 PEPVAEHEH
+1556 PEPVAEPEH
-1565 ESEPEQLAE
+1565 ESEPEQVAE

-1687 RSQARQES
+1687 RSQARQEF
-1695 RKNSEPRPYNG
+1695 RKNSEPRPYDG

-1733 HNPFSGMGDY
+1733 HNPFSGMDDY

>member
-1 MSSINSLVNQ
+1 MSSIDSLVNQ

-28 CLMSVCIA
+28 FLMSVCIA

-118 ISYLINIAHGEKV
+118 ISYLINLAHGEKV
-131 ESIPKLIW
+131 ESVPKLIW

-151 KTFLTMIFNEI
+151 KTLLTMIFNEI

-466 SVKIGED
+466 SFKIGED

-600 FNANDDNDAFKNS
+600 FNANDDSDAFKNS

-736 EEPVPETAETPAAQT
+736 EETASETAETPAAQT
-751 NEQPVKDAD
+751 NEQPVKDVD
-760 AAPAPVNE
+760 AAPAPLNE

-783 QSADETTAAP
+783 QSADE
-793 ATETAQAPVPQDMD
+793 
-807 SKVDAPAPVSE
+807 
-818 EASAPAPQSADEAP
+818 AP
-832 TAPATETAQA
+832 TAPAIETAQA

-869 VDETATTPVA
+869 VDATATTPIA
-879 ETAQTPVPQDIDS
+879 ETAQTPVPQDMDS

-903 AATPA
+903 AVTHA
-908 PQDVGGKADA
+908 PQDVGDKADA

-941 TSADGATPASGVT
+941 TSAGGATPASGVT
-954 APAPVP
+954 APAPAP

-978 VSGGTVPGAANAPKT
+978 VSGGTVPGTANAPKT

-1010 ETAATPAVNAPAPAS
+1010 ETAATPAVNAPAPGS
-1025 TTGTNAPTSV
+1025 TTGANAPTSV

-1048 SSTAP
+1048 SSTVL
-1053 GSGTAPTTVRPATGA
+1053 GSGTAPTTVRPAAGA
-1068 GSVSAPAPSASIPT
+1068 GSVSAQAPSASIPT

-1105 TAAGQAQPV
+1105 TATGQAHPV

-1121 VSAPGSAPTIPTE
+1121 VSAPGSVPTTPTE
-1134 SSAASAPTSTTP
+1134 SGAASASASPAPTTP
-1146 ATTTPA
+1146 THV
-1152 SAPESGSGTTND
+1152 SAPESGSGTTNG

-1249 DVPGAGG
+1249 NVPGAGG

-1330 GSSFGNDAGSSSGS
+1330 GSSFGNGAGSSSGS

-1418 VGETGGS
+1418 AGETGGS

>member
-1 MSSINSLVNQ
+1 
-11 KRNKNLIRR
+11 
-20 TMLAAIAG
+20 MLAAIAG

-131 ESIPKLIW
+131 EAIPKLIW
-139 NAVFGIVMVICG
+139 NAVLGIVMVICG

-325 KITRTTGLDPI
+325 RITRTTGLDPI

-751 NEQPVKDAD
+751 NEQPVKDVD
-760 AAPAPVNE
+760 AAPAPLNE

-775 EEASAPAP
+775 
-783 QSADETTAAP
+783 
-793 ATETAQAPVPQDMD
+793 
-807 SKVDAPAPVSE
+807 E

-869 VDETATTPVA
+869 VDATATTPIA
-879 ETAQTPVPQDIDS
+879 ETAQTPVPQDMDS

-903 AATPA
+903 AVTHA
-908 PQDVGGKADA
+908 PQDVGDKADA

-941 TSADGATPASGVT
+941 TSAGGATPASGVT
-954 APAPVP
+954 APAPAP

-978 VSGGTVPGAANAPKT
+978 VSGGTVPGTANPPKT

-1010 ETAATPAVNAPAPAS
+1010 ETAATPAVNAPAPGS
-1025 TTGTNAPTSV
+1025 TTGANAPTSV

-1048 SSTAP
+1048 SSTVP
-1053 GSGTAPTTVRPATGA
+1053 GSGTAPTTVRPAAGA
-1068 GSVSAPAPSASIPT
+1068 GSVSAQAPSASIPT

-1105 TAAGQAQPV
+1105 TATGQAHPV

-1121 VSAPGSAPTIPTE
+1121 VSAPGSVPTTPTE
-1134 SSAASAPTSTTP
+1134 SGAASAPASPAPTTP
-1146 ATTTPA
+1146 THV

-1171 NHEASAPTAPIPATA
+1171 NHEASVPTAPIPATA

-1193 GETASAPS
+1193 GEIASAPS
-1201 TATTPATQITPET
+1201 TATTPATQITLET

-1221 DSSSAGGHATTPNE
+1221 GSSRAGGHETAPNE
-1235 GTTHSESSGTGSVS
+1235 GTAHSESSGTDSVS
-1249 DVPGAGG
+1249 NVPGTDG

-1277 APAQGSG
+1277 APVQGSSG
-1284 GTMSPATADTASAVP
+1284 GTTSPATADTTSAAP
-1299 ESAPAESATTTNV
+1299 EFAPAESATTTNV

-1330 GSSFGNDAGSSSGS
+1330 GSSFGNGAGSSSGS

-1357 SGSSGSGTSVSAPAS
+1357 SGSSGSGTSVSALTS
-1372 SGNTGSSSESAS
+1372 SGNTGSSSESAP
-1384 SGSANDST
+1384 SGSANDGT

-1397 ETGGTSSET
+1397 ETGGTSSEK

-1418 VGETGGS
+1418 VGETGGA

-1487 YSGGQNTDA
+1487 YSGGQNTDT

-1565 ESEPEQLAE
+1565 ESEPEQVAE

>member
-1 MSSINSLVNQ
+1 
-11 KRNKNLIRR
+11 
-20 TMLAAIAG
+20 MLAAIAG

-70 LEITTMSTA
+70 LEITTMSAA

-131 ESIPKLIW
+131 ESVPKLIW

-151 KTFLTMIFNEI
+151 KTLLTMIFNEI

-249 MASENTKDTARS
+249 MASENTKDTAKS

-350 GGVASVAGH
+350 GGVASVAGY

-432 GALNADS
+432 GALNTDS

-600 FNANDDNDAFKNS
+600 FNANDDNNAFKNS

-724 KNSQATC
+724 KNSRATC

-751 NEQPVKDAD
+751 NEQPVKDVD
-760 AAPAPVNE
+760 AAPAPLNE

-775 EEASAPAP
+775 
-783 QSADETTAAP
+783 
-793 ATETAQAPVPQDMD
+793 
-807 SKVDAPAPVSE
+807 E

-869 VDETATTPVA
+869 VDATATTPIA
-879 ETAQTPVPQDIDS
+879 ETAQTPVPQDMDS

-903 AATPA
+903 AVTHA
-908 PQDVGGKADA
+908 PQDVGDKADA

-941 TSADGATPASGVT
+941 TSAGGATPASGVT
-954 APAPVP
+954 APAPAP

-978 VSGGTVPGAANAPKT
+978 VSGGTVPGTANAPKT

-1010 ETAATPAVNAPAPAS
+1010 ETAATPAVNTPAPAS
-1025 TTGTNAPTSV
+1025 TTGANAPTSV

-1040 APSTASGQ
+1040 TPSTTSGQ
-1048 SSTAP
+1048 SSTVP
-1053 GSGTAPTTVRPATGA
+1053 GSGTAPAKAKPTTGT
-1068 GSVSAPAPSASIPT
+1068 GSVSAPAPSASIPS
-1082 APVSGGSAGVA
+1082 APVSGDSAGVA

-1105 TAAGQAQPV
+1105 TATGQAHPV

-1121 VSAPGSAPTIPTE
+1121 VSAPGSVPTTPTE
-1134 SSAASAPTSTTP
+1134 SGAASAPASPVPTTP
-1146 ATTTPA
+1146 THV
-1152 SAPESGSGTTND
+1152 SAPESGSGTTNG

-1249 DVPGAGG
+1249 NVPGAGG

-1330 GSSFGNDAGSSSGS
+1330 GSSFGNGAGSSSGS

-1357 SGSSGSGTSVSAPAS
+1357 SGSSGSGTSVSALTS

-1487 YSGGQNTDA
+1487 YSGGQNTDT

>member
-1 MSSINSLVNQ
+1 
-11 KRNKNLIRR
+11 
-20 TMLAAIAG
+20 MLAAVAG

-736 EEPVPETAETPAAQT
+736 EETVPETAETPAAQT
-751 NEQPVKDAD
+751 NEQPVKDMDA
-760 AAPAPVNE
+760 AAPAPVSE
-768 DAPAPVG
+768 DAPAPVD
-775 EEASAPAP
+775 EEAS
-783 QSADETTAAP
+783 T
-793 ATETAQAPVPQDMD
+793 
-807 SKVDAPAPVSE
+807 
-818 EASAPAPQSADEAP
+818 PAPQSADEAP

-842 PVPQDVDSKVDAPA
+842 PVPQDVDSRVDAPA
-856 PVGEEASAPAPQS
+856 PVGEEASVPAPQS
-869 VDETATTPVA
+869 VDETATTPAA
-879 ETAQTPVPQDIDS
+879 ETAQAPVPQDMDS
-892 EVDAPAPVGEE
+892 GVDAPAPVGEE
-903 AATPA
+903 TVTPA

-941 TSADGATPASGVT
+941 TSAGGATPAPGVT
-954 APAPVP
+954 APTAAP
-960 AQNPTT
+960 AQNHTT
-966 NTVNAPVQGAAP
+966 STVNAPVQGTAP
-978 VSGGTVPGAANAPKT
+978 VSGGTVPGTANAPKT

-1048 SSTAP
+1048 SSTVP
-1053 GSGTAPTTVRPATGA
+1053 GSGTAPTTVRPAAGA

-1082 APVSGGSAGVA
+1082 APVSGSSAGVA
-1093 VAAGVAAGAVAG
+1093 AAAGVAAGAVAG
-1105 TAAGQAQPV
+1105 TAAGQAQLV
-1114 SAPASTT
+1114 STPASTT
-1121 VSAPGSAPTIPTE
+1121 VSAP
-1134 SSAASAPTSTTP
+1134 
-1146 ATTTPA
+1146 
-1152 SAPESGSGTTND
+1152 
-1164 GATAPVV
+1164 
-1171 NHEASAPTAPIPATA
+1171 
-1186 PASTQES
+1186 
-1193 GETASAPS
+1193 
-1201 TATTPATQITPET
+1201 
-1214 ASAPSES
+1214 
-1221 DSSSAGGHATTPNE
+1221 
-1235 GTTHSESSGTGSVS
+1235 
-1249 DVPGAGG
+1249 
-1256 TDTLGRSDSAP
+1256 
-1267 TSTNGQESGS
+1267 
-1277 APAQGSG
+1277 
-1284 GTMSPATADTASAVP
+1284 
-1299 ESAPAESATTTNV
+1299 
-1312 ATPAPVSD
+1312 
-1320 TGSSEPSGDS
+1320 
-1330 GSSFGNDAGSSSGS
+1330 GS

-1357 SGSSGSGTSVSAPAS
+1357 SGSSGSGTSVSAPTS
-1372 SGNTGSSSESAS
+1372 SGDTGSSSESAP
-1384 SGSANDST
+1384 SGSVNDST

-1397 ETGGTSSET
+1397 ETGGTSSEK

-1468 VDEAGSE
+1468 VNEAGSE

-1565 ESEPEQLAE
+1565 ESEPEQVAE

-1706 HSNGQ
+1706 RSNGQ
-1711 PHFQRYDDQKRDSH
+1711 PHFQRYDDQKRDSQ
-1725 GHGKQDKK
+1725 GHGKQNKRN
-1733 HNPFSGMGDY
+1733 NPFSGMDDY

>member
-1 MSSINSLVNQ
+1 
-11 KRNKNLIRR
+11 
-20 TMLAAIAG
+20 
-28 CLMSVCIA
+28 MSVCIA

-79 DVSRFVPGFDSG
+79 DVSRFVPGFDNG

-118 ISYLINIAHGEKV
+118 ISYLINLAHGEKV
-131 ESIPKLIW
+131 ESVPKLIW

-736 EEPVPETAETPAAQT
+736 EETVPETAETTAVQT
-751 NEQPVKDAD
+751 NEQPVKDMDA
-760 AAPAPVNE
+760 AAPAPVSE
-768 DAPAPVG
+768 DAPAPVD
-775 EEASAPAP
+775 EEAS
-783 QSADETTAAP
+783 T
-793 ATETAQAPVPQDMD
+793 
-807 SKVDAPAPVSE
+807 
-818 EASAPAPQSADEAP
+818 PAPQSADEAP

-842 PVPQDVDSKVDAPA
+842 PVPQDVDSRVDAPTPVGEEASVPAPQSVDGTATTPAAETAQAPVPQDMDSGVDAPA
-856 PVGEEASAPAPQS
+856 PVGEET
-869 VDETATTPVA
+869 V
-879 ETAQTPVPQDIDS
+879 
-892 EVDAPAPVGEE
+892 
-903 AATPA
+903 TPA

-941 TSADGATPASGVT
+941 TSAGGATPASGVT
-954 APAPVP
+954 TPAPAP

-978 VSGGTVPGAANAPKT
+978 VSGGTVPGTANAPKT

-1010 ETAATPAVNAPAPAS
+1010 ETAATPAVNTPAPAS
-1025 TTGTNAPTSV
+1025 TTGANAPTSV

-1040 APSTASGQ
+1040 TPSTTSGQ
-1048 SSTAP
+1048 SSTVP
-1053 GSGTAPTTVRPATGA
+1053 GSGTAPAKAKPTTGA
-1068 GSVSAPAPSASIPT
+1068 GSVSAPAPSASIPS
-1082 APVSGGSAGVA
+1082 APVSGDS
-1093 VAAGVAAGAVAG
+1093 AGVAAGAVAG
-1105 TAAGQAQPV
+1105 TATGQAHPV

-1121 VSAPGSAPTIPTE
+1121 VSAPGSVPTTPTE
-1134 SSAASAPTSTTP
+1134 SGAASAPASPAPTTP
-1146 ATTTPA
+1146 THV
-1152 SAPESGSGTTND
+1152 SAPESGSGTTNG

-1193 GETASAPS
+1193 GETASASS

-1249 DVPGAGG
+1249 NVPGAGG

-1330 GSSFGNDAGSSSGS
+1330 GSSFGNGAGSSSGS

>member
-1 MSSINSLVNQ
+1 
-11 KRNKNLIRR
+11 
-20 TMLAAIAG
+20 
-28 CLMSVCIA
+28 MSVCIA

-684 PAQAAMLADGG
+684 PAQAAMLTDGG

-751 NEQPVKDAD
+751 NEQPVKDVD
-760 AAPAPVNE
+760 AAPAPLNE

-775 EEASAPAP
+775 
-783 QSADETTAAP
+783 
-793 ATETAQAPVPQDMD
+793 
-807 SKVDAPAPVSE
+807 E

-869 VDETATTPVA
+869 VDATATTPIA
-879 ETAQTPVPQDIDS
+879 ETAQTPVPQDMDS

-903 AATPA
+903 AVTPA

-927 APATQSA
+927 APATQST

-941 TSADGATPASGVT
+941 TSAGGATPASGVT
-954 APAPVP
+954 TPAPAP

-978 VSGGTVPGAANAPKT
+978 VSGGTVPGTANAPKT

-1010 ETAATPAVNAPAPAS
+1010 ETAATPAVNTPAPAS
-1025 TTGTNAPTSV
+1025 TTGANAPTSV

-1040 APSTASGQ
+1040 TPSTTSGQ
-1048 SSTAP
+1048 SSTVP
-1053 GSGTAPTTVRPATGA
+1053 GSGTAPAKAKPTTSA
-1068 GSVSAPAPSASIPT
+1068 GSVSAPAPSASIPS
-1082 APVSGGSAGVA
+1082 APVSGDS
-1093 VAAGVAAGAVAG
+1093 AGVAAGAVAG
-1105 TAAGQAQPV
+1105 TATGQAHPV

-1121 VSAPGSAPTIPTE
+1121 VSAPGSVPTTPTE
-1134 SSAASAPTSTTP
+1134 SGAASAPASPAPTTP
-1146 ATTTPA
+1146 THV
-1152 SAPESGSGTTND
+1152 SAPESGSGTTNG

-1221 DSSSAGGHATTPNE
+1221 DSSSAGGHATAPNE
-1235 GTTHSESSGTGSVS
+1235 GTTHSESSGTDSVS
-1249 DVPGAGG
+1249 NVP

-1277 APAQGSG
+1277 APAQGGG
-1284 GTMSPATADTASAVP
+1284 GTTSPATADTASAAP

-1330 GSSFGNDAGSSSGS
+1330 GSSSGNSAGSSSGS

-1357 SGSSGSGTSVSAPAS
+1357 SGSSGSGTSVSALTS

-1392 DTPTS
+1392 NTPTS

-1425 GYSEGDMPP
+1425 GYLEGDMPP

-1565 ESEPEQLAE
+1565 ESEPEQVAE

-1706 HSNGQ
+1706 RSNGQ
-1711 PHFQRYDDQKRDSH
+1711 PHFQRYDDQKRDSQ
-1725 GHGKQDKK
+1725 GHGKQNKRN
-1733 HNPFSGMGDY
+1733 NPFSGMDDY

>member
-1 MSSINSLVNQ
+1 
-11 KRNKNLIRR
+11 
-20 TMLAAIAG
+20 MLAAVAG

-751 NEQPVKDAD
+751 NEQPVKDVD
-760 AAPAPVNE
+760 AAPAPLNE

-775 EEASAPAP
+775 
-783 QSADETTAAP
+783 
-793 ATETAQAPVPQDMD
+793 
-807 SKVDAPAPVSE
+807 E

-869 VDETATTPVA
+869 VDATATTPIA
-879 ETAQTPVPQDIDS
+879 ETAQTPVPQDMDS

-903 AATPA
+903 AVTHA
-908 PQDVGGKADA
+908 PQDVGDKADA

-941 TSADGATPASGVT
+941 TSAGGATPASGVT
-954 APAPVP
+954 APAPAP

-978 VSGGTVPGAANAPKT
+978 VSGGTVPGTANPPKT

-1010 ETAATPAVNAPAPAS
+1010 ETAATPAVNAPAPGS
-1025 TTGTNAPTSV
+1025 TTGANAPTSV

-1048 SSTAP
+1048 SSTVP
-1053 GSGTAPTTVRPATGA
+1053 GSGTAPTTVRPAAGA
-1068 GSVSAPAPSASIPT
+1068 GSVSAQAPSASIPT

-1105 TAAGQAQPV
+1105 TATGQAHPV

-1121 VSAPGSAPTIPTE
+1121 VSAPGSVPTTPTE
-1134 SSAASAPTSTTP
+1134 SGAASAPASPAPTTP
-1146 ATTTPA
+1146 THV
-1152 SAPESGSGTTND
+1152 SAPESGSGTTNG
-1164 GATAPVV
+1164 GATAPAV

-1249 DVPGAGG
+1249 NVPGAGG

-1330 GSSFGNDAGSSSGS
+1330 GSSFGNGAGSSSGS
-1344 APASGESAHAPSG
+1344 APASGENAHAPSG
-1357 SGSSGSGTSVSAPAS
+1357 SGSSGSGTSESAPAS
-1372 SGNTGSSSESAS
+1372 SGDTGSTGAS
-1384 SGSANDST
+1384 CPSGSVNDST
-1392 DTPTS
+1392 NTPTS
-1397 ETGGTSSET
+1397 ETGSTSSEK

-1418 VGETGGS
+1418 VGETGWT

-1455 AEQQSSGSAVTET
+1455 AEQQTSGSAVTET

-1475 SNTQNSHDDSEN
+1475 SHTQNSHDDSEN
-1487 YSGGQNTDA
+1487 YSGGQNTDT

-1556 PEPVAEHEH
+1556 PEPVAEPEP
-1565 ESEPEQLAE
+1565 ESEPEQVAE

-1687 RSQARQES
+1687 RSQARQEF
-1695 RKNSEPRPYNG
+1695 RKNSEPRPYDG

>member
-1 MSSINSLVNQ
+1 
-11 KRNKNLIRR
+11 
-20 TMLAAIAG
+20 MLAAVAG

-315 LDDMMQTAGL
+315 LDDMMQIAGL

-350 GGVASVAGH
+350 GDVASVAGH

-695 HVTGMHVSDGTDGN
+695 HVTGMHVSDGTDDN

-751 NEQPVKDAD
+751 NEQPVKDVD
-760 AAPAPVNE
+760 AAPAPLNE

-775 EEASAPAP
+775 
-783 QSADETTAAP
+783 
-793 ATETAQAPVPQDMD
+793 
-807 SKVDAPAPVSE
+807 E

-869 VDETATTPVA
+869 VDATATTPIA
-879 ETAQTPVPQDIDS
+879 ETAQTPVPQDMDS

-903 AATPA
+903 AVTPA

-927 APATQSA
+927 APATQST

-941 TSADGATPASGVT
+941 TSAGGATPASGVT
-954 APAPVP
+954 TPAPAP

-978 VSGGTVPGAANAPKT
+978 VSGGTVPGTANAPKT

-1010 ETAATPAVNAPAPAS
+1010 ETAATPAVNTPAPAS
-1025 TTGTNAPTSV
+1025 TTGANAPTSV

-1040 APSTASGQ
+1040 TPSTTSGQ
-1048 SSTAP
+1048 SSTVP
-1053 GSGTAPTTVRPATGA
+1053 GSGTAPAKAKPTTGA
-1068 GSVSAPAPSASIPT
+1068 GSVSAPAPSASIPS
-1082 APVSGGSAGVA
+1082 APVSGDS
-1093 VAAGVAAGAVAG
+1093 AGVAAGAVAG
-1105 TAAGQAQPV
+1105 TATGQAHPV

-1121 VSAPGSAPTIPTE
+1121 VSAPGSVPTTPTE
-1134 SSAASAPTSTTP
+1134 SGAASAPASPAPTTP
-1146 ATTTPA
+1146 THV
-1152 SAPESGSGTTND
+1152 SAPESGSGTTNG

-1221 DSSSAGGHATTPNE
+1221 DSSSAGGHATAPNE
-1235 GTTHSESSGTGSVS
+1235 GTTHSESSGTDSVS
-1249 DVPGAGG
+1249 NVP

-1277 APAQGSG
+1277 APAQGGG
-1284 GTMSPATADTASAVP
+1284 GTTSPATADTASAAP

-1320 TGSSEPSGDS
+1320 TGSSESSGDS
-1330 GSSFGNDAGSSSGS
+1330 GSSSGNSAGSSSDS
-1344 APASGESAHAPSG
+1344 APASGESAHVPSG

-1372 SGNTGSSSESAS
+1372 SGNTDSSSESAP
-1384 SGSANDST
+1384 SGSANDGT

-1397 ETGGTSSET
+1397 ETGGTSSEK

-1418 VGETGGS
+1418 VGETGGA

-1441 TETAATEVVQVEQA
+1441 TETDATEVVQVEQA
-1455 AEQQSSGSAVTET
+1455 AEQQTSGSAVTET

-1475 SNTQNSHDDSEN
+1475 SHTQNSHDDSEN
-1487 YSGGQNTDA
+1487 YSGGQNTDT

-1556 PEPVAEHEH
+1556 PEPVAEPEP
-1565 ESEPEQLAE
+1565 ESEPEQVAE

-1706 HSNGQ
+1706 RSNGQ

>member
-736 EEPVPETAETPAAQT
+736 EETASETAETPAAQT
-751 NEQPVKDAD
+751 NEQPVKDVD
-760 AAPAPVNE
+760 AAPAPLNE
-768 DAPAPVG
+768 DAH
-775 EEASAPAP
+775 
-783 QSADETTAAP
+783 
-793 ATETAQAPVPQDMD
+793 
-807 SKVDAPAPVSE
+807 
-818 EASAPAPQSADEAP
+818 
-832 TAPATETAQA
+832 
-842 PVPQDVDSKVDAPA
+842 A

-869 VDETATTPVA
+869 VDATATTPIA
-879 ETAQTPVPQDIDS
+879 ETAQTPVPQDMDS

-903 AATPA
+903 AVTHA
-908 PQDVGGKADA
+908 PQDVGDKADA

-941 TSADGATPASGVT
+941 TSAGGATPASGVT
-954 APAPVP
+954 APAPAP

-978 VSGGTVPGAANAPKT
+978 VSGGTVPGTANAPKT

-1010 ETAATPAVNAPAPAS
+1010 ETAATPAVNAPAPGS
-1025 TTGTNAPTSV
+1025 TTGANAPTSV

-1048 SSTAP
+1048 SSTVP
-1053 GSGTAPTTVRPATGA
+1053 GSGTAPTTVRPAAGA
-1068 GSVSAPAPSASIPT
+1068 GSVSAQAPSASIPT

-1105 TAAGQAQPV
+1105 TATGQAHPV

-1121 VSAPGSAPTIPTE
+1121 VSAPGSVPTTPTE
-1134 SSAASAPTSTTP
+1134 SGAASAPASPAPTTP
-1146 ATTTPA
+1146 THV
-1152 SAPESGSGTTND
+1152 SAPESGSGTTNG

-1249 DVPGAGG
+1249 NVPGAGG

-1330 GSSFGNDAGSSSGS
+1330 GSSFGNGAGSSSGS

-1357 SGSSGSGTSVSAPAS
+1357 SGSSGSGTSVSALTS
-1372 SGNTGSSSESAS
+1372 SGNTGSSSESAP
-1384 SGSANDST
+1384 SGSANDGT

-1397 ETGGTSSET
+1397 ETGGTSSEK

-1418 VGETGGS
+1418 VGETGGA

-1487 YSGGQNTDA
+1487 YSGGQNTDT

-1565 ESEPEQLAE
+1565 ESEPEQVAE

>member
-1 MSSINSLVNQ
+1 MNQ

-20 TMLAAIAG
+20 TMLAAVAG

-751 NEQPVKDAD
+751 NEQPVKDVD
-760 AAPAPVNE
+760 AAPAPLNE

-775 EEASAPAP
+775 
-783 QSADETTAAP
+783 
-793 ATETAQAPVPQDMD
+793 
-807 SKVDAPAPVSE
+807 E

-869 VDETATTPVA
+869 VDATATTPIA
-879 ETAQTPVPQDIDS
+879 ETAQTPVPQDMDS

-903 AATPA
+903 AVTPA

-927 APATQSA
+927 APATQST

-941 TSADGATPASGVT
+941 TSAGGATPASGVT
-954 APAPVP
+954 TPAPAP

-978 VSGGTVPGAANAPKT
+978 VSGGTVPGTANAPKT

-1010 ETAATPAVNAPAPAS
+1010 ETAATPAGNTPAPAS
-1025 TTGTNAPTSV
+1025 TTGANAPTSV

-1040 APSTASGQ
+1040 TPSTTSGQ
-1048 SSTAP
+1048 SSTVP
-1053 GSGTAPTTVRPATGA
+1053 GSGTAPAKAKPTTGA
-1068 GSVSAPAPSASIPT
+1068 GSVNAPAPSASIPS
-1082 APVSGGSAGVA
+1082 APVSGDS
-1093 VAAGVAAGAVAG
+1093 AGVAAGAVAG
-1105 TAAGQAQPV
+1105 TATGQAHPV

-1121 VSAPGSAPTIPTE
+1121 VSAPGSVPTTPTE
-1134 SSAASAPTSTTP
+1134 SGAASAPASPAPTTP
-1146 ATTTPA
+1146 THV
-1152 SAPESGSGTTND
+1152 SAPESGSGTTNG

-1221 DSSSAGGHATTPNE
+1221 DSSSAGGHATAPNE
-1235 GTTHSESSGTGSVS
+1235 GTTHSESSGTDSVS
-1249 DVPGAGG
+1249 NVP

-1277 APAQGSG
+1277 APAQGGG
-1284 GTMSPATADTASAVP
+1284 GTTSPATADTASAAP

-1372 SGNTGSSSESAS
+1372 SGNTGSSSKSAS

>member
-1 MSSINSLVNQ
+1 
-11 KRNKNLIRR
+11 
-20 TMLAAIAG
+20 MLAAVAG

-451 KLRSAGHLDDDAHVE
+451 KLRSAGHLDDDTHVE

-542 DAAGNQIWEAEQSVN
+542 DAVGNQIWEAEQSVN

-751 NEQPVKDAD
+751 NEQPVKDVD
-760 AAPAPVNE
+760 AAPAPLNE

-775 EEASAPAP
+775 
-783 QSADETTAAP
+783 
-793 ATETAQAPVPQDMD
+793 
-807 SKVDAPAPVSE
+807 E

-869 VDETATTPVA
+869 VDATATTPIA
-879 ETAQTPVPQDIDS
+879 ETAQTPVPQDMDS

-903 AATPA
+903 AVTHA
-908 PQDVGGKADA
+908 PQDVGDKADA

-941 TSADGATPASGVT
+941 TSAGGATPASGVT
-954 APAPVP
+954 APALAP

-978 VSGGTVPGAANAPKT
+978 VSGGTVPGTANAPKT
-993 ANVPGMAANNMP
+993 ANVPGMPANNMP

-1010 ETAATPAVNAPAPAS
+1010 ETAATPAVNAPAPGS
-1025 TTGTNAPTSV
+1025 TTGANAPTSV

-1048 SSTAP
+1048 SSTVP
-1053 GSGTAPTTVRPATGA
+1053 GSGTAPTTVRPAAGA
-1068 GSVSAPAPSASIPT
+1068 GSVSAQAPSASIPT

-1105 TAAGQAQPV
+1105 TATGQAHPV

-1121 VSAPGSAPTIPTE
+1121 VSAPGSVPTTPTE
-1134 SSAASAPTSTTP
+1134 SGAASAPASPAPTTP
-1146 ATTTPA
+1146 THV
-1152 SAPESGSGTTND
+1152 SAPESGSGTTNS

-1249 DVPGAGG
+1249 NVPGAGG
-1256 TDTLGRSDSAP
+1256 TDTHGRSDSAP

-1299 ESAPAESATTTNV
+1299 ESEPAESATTTNV

-1330 GSSFGNDAGSSSGS
+1330 GSSFGNGAGSSSGS

-1357 SGSSGSGTSVSAPAS
+1357 SGSSGSSTSVSAPAS

>member
-1 MSSINSLVNQ
+1 
-11 KRNKNLIRR
+11 
-20 TMLAAIAG
+20 MLAAVAG

-499 TQEGLLDVNGAKKY
+499 TQEGLLDVSGAKKY

-751 NEQPVKDAD
+751 NEQPVKDVD
-760 AAPAPVNE
+760 AAPAPLNE

-775 EEASAPAP
+775 
-783 QSADETTAAP
+783 
-793 ATETAQAPVPQDMD
+793 
-807 SKVDAPAPVSE
+807 E

-869 VDETATTPVA
+869 VDATATTPIA
-879 ETAQTPVPQDIDS
+879 ETAQTPVPQDMDS

-903 AATPA
+903 AVTHA
-908 PQDVGGKADA
+908 PQDVGDKADA

-941 TSADGATPASGVT
+941 TSAGGATPASGVT
-954 APAPVP
+954 APAPAP

-978 VSGGTVPGAANAPKT
+978 VSGGTVPGTANAPKT

-1010 ETAATPAVNAPAPAS
+1010 ETAATPAVNAPAPGS
-1025 TTGTNAPTSV
+1025 TTGANAPTSV

-1048 SSTAP
+1048 SSTVP
-1053 GSGTAPTTVRPATGA
+1053 GSGTAPTTVRPAAGA
-1068 GSVSAPAPSASIPT
+1068 GSVSAQAPSASIPT

-1105 TAAGQAQPV
+1105 TATGQAHPV

-1121 VSAPGSAPTIPTE
+1121 VSAPGSVPTTPTE
-1134 SSAASAPTSTTP
+1134 SGAASAPASPAPTTP
-1146 ATTTPA
+1146 THV
-1152 SAPESGSGTTND
+1152 SAPESGSGTTNG

-1249 DVPGAGG
+1249 NVPGAGG

-1330 GSSFGNDAGSSSGS
+1330 GSSFGNGACSSSGS

-1706 HSNGQ
+1706 RSNGQ
-1711 PHFQRYDDQKRDSH
+1711 PHFQRYDDQKRDSQ
-1725 GHGKQDKK
+1725 GHGKQNKRN
-1733 HNPFSGMGDY
+1733 NPFSGMDDY

>member
-1 MSSINSLVNQ
+1 
-11 KRNKNLIRR
+11 
-20 TMLAAIAG
+20 MLAAVAG

-484 EKNRVSEKSEFEIGD
+484 EKNRVSEKSEFEISD

-542 DAAGNQIWEAEQSVN
+542 DSAGNQIWEAEQSVN

-751 NEQPVKDAD
+751 NEQPVKDVD
-760 AAPAPVNE
+760 AAPAPLNE

-775 EEASAPAP
+775 
-783 QSADETTAAP
+783 
-793 ATETAQAPVPQDMD
+793 
-807 SKVDAPAPVSE
+807 E

-869 VDETATTPVA
+869 VDATATTPIA
-879 ETAQTPVPQDIDS
+879 ETAQTPVPQDMDS

-903 AATPA
+903 AVTHA
-908 PQDVGGKADA
+908 PQDAGDKADA

-941 TSADGATPASGVT
+941 TSAGGATPASGVT
-954 APAPVP
+954 APAPAP

-978 VSGGTVPGAANAPKT
+978 VSGGTVPGTANAPKT

-1010 ETAATPAVNAPAPAS
+1010 ETAATPAVNAPAPGS
-1025 TTGTNAPTSV
+1025 TTGANAPTSV

-1048 SSTAP
+1048 SSTVP
-1053 GSGTAPTTVRPATGA
+1053 GSGTAPTTVRPAAGA
-1068 GSVSAPAPSASIPT
+1068 GSVSAQAPSASIPT

-1093 VAAGVAAGAVAG
+1093 VAAGVAAGAVVG
-1105 TAAGQAQPV
+1105 TATGQAHAV

-1121 VSAPGSAPTIPTE
+1121 VSAPGSVPTTPTE
-1134 SSAASAPTSTTP
+1134 SGAASAPASPAPTTP
-1146 ATTTPA
+1146 THV
-1152 SAPESGSGTTND
+1152 SAPESGSGTTNG

-1249 DVPGAGG
+1249 NVPGAGG

-1330 GSSFGNDAGSSSGS
+1330 GSSFGNGAGSSSGS

-1425 GYSEGDMPP
+1425 GYSEGNMPP

>member
-1 MSSINSLVNQ
+1 
-11 KRNKNLIRR
+11 
-20 TMLAAIAG
+20 
-28 CLMSVCIA
+28 MSVCIA

-79 DVSRFVPGFDSG
+79 DVSRFVPGFDNG

-118 ISYLINIAHGEKV
+118 ISYLINLAHGEKV
-131 ESIPKLIW
+131 ESVPKLIW

-151 KTFLTMIFNEI
+151 KTLLTMIFNEI

-249 MASENTKDTARS
+249 MASENTKDTAKS

-432 GALNADS
+432 GALNTDS

-807 SKVDAPAPVSE
+807 SEVDAPAPVSE

-856 PVGEEASAPAPQS
+856 PVGEEA
-869 VDETATTPVA
+869 VTH
-879 ETAQTPVPQDIDS
+879 
-892 EVDAPAPVGEE
+892 
-903 AATPA
+903 A
-908 PQDVGGKADA
+908 PQDVGDKADA

-941 TSADGATPASGVT
+941 TSAGGATPASGVT
-954 APAPVP
+954 APAPAP

-978 VSGGTVPGAANAPKT
+978 VSGGTVPGTANAPKT

-1010 ETAATPAVNAPAPAS
+1010 ETAATPAVNAPAPGS
-1025 TTGTNAPTSV
+1025 TTGANAPTSV

-1048 SSTAP
+1048 SSTVP
-1053 GSGTAPTTVRPATGA
+1053 GSGTAPTTVRPAAGA
-1068 GSVSAPAPSASIPT
+1068 GSVSAQAPSASIPT

-1105 TAAGQAQPV
+1105 TATGQAHPV

-1121 VSAPGSAPTIPTE
+1121 VSAPGSVPTTPTE
-1134 SSAASAPTSTTP
+1134 SGAASAPASPAPTTP
-1146 ATTTPA
+1146 THV
-1152 SAPESGSGTTND
+1152 SAPESGSGTTNG

-1249 DVPGAGG
+1249 NVPGAGG

-1320 TGSSEPSGDS
+1320 TGSS
-1330 GSSFGNDAGSSSGS
+1330 SGS

-1372 SGNTGSSSESAS
+1372 SGNTDSSSESAS

-1406 VEAPAADGLPYA
+1406 VEVPAADGLPYA

-1434 EPETTVE
+1434 EPETTVK

-1455 AEQQSSGSAVTET
+1455 AEQQTSGSAVTET

-1475 SNTQNSHDDSEN
+1475 SHTQNSHDDSEN
-1487 YSGGQNTDA
+1487 YSGGQNTDT
-1496 EDVSEPDSADEP
+1496 EDVSKPDSADEP

-1565 ESEPEQLAE
+1565 ESEPEQVAE

>member
-1 MSSINSLVNQ
+1 
-11 KRNKNLIRR
+11 
-20 TMLAAIAG
+20 MLAAVAG

-736 EEPVPETAETPAAQT
+736 EETVPETAETPAVQT
-751 NEQPVKDAD
+751 NEQPVKDMDA
-760 AAPAPVNE
+760 AAPAPVSE
-768 DAPAPVG
+768 DAPAPVD
-775 EEASAPAP
+775 EEAS
-783 QSADETTAAP
+783 T
-793 ATETAQAPVPQDMD
+793 
-807 SKVDAPAPVSE
+807 
-818 EASAPAPQSADEAP
+818 PAPQSADEAP

-842 PVPQDVDSKVDAPA
+842 PVPQDVDSRVDAPTPVGEEASVPAPQSVDGTATTPAAETAQAPVPQDMDSGVDAPA
-856 PVGEEASAPAPQS
+856 PVGEET
-869 VDETATTPVA
+869 V
-879 ETAQTPVPQDIDS
+879 
-892 EVDAPAPVGEE
+892 
-903 AATPA
+903 TPA

-941 TSADGATPASGVT
+941 TSAGGATPASGVT
-954 APAPVP
+954 TPAPAP

-1005 ASTAP
+1005 ASSAP

-1048 SSTAP
+1048 SSTVP

-1105 TAAGQAQPV
+1105 TAAGQAHPV

-1121 VSAPGSAPTIPTE
+1121 VSAPGSVPTTPTE
-1134 SSAASAPTSTTP
+1134 SGAASAPASPVPTTP
-1146 ATTTPA
+1146 THV
-1152 SAPESGSGTTND
+1152 SAPESGSGTTNG

-1221 DSSSAGGHATTPNE
+1221 DSSSAGGHATAPNE
-1235 GTTHSESSGTGSVS
+1235 GTAHSESSGTDSVS
-1249 DVPGAGG
+1249 NVPGADG

-1284 GTMSPATADTASAVP
+1284 GTTSPATADTASAVP

-1320 TGSSEPSGDS
+1320 TGSSESSGDS
-1330 GSSFGNDAGSSSGS
+1330 GSSSGNS
-1344 APASGESAHAPSG
+1344 A
-1357 SGSSGSGTSVSAPAS
+1357 GSSGSGTSVSAPAS
-1372 SGNTGSSSESAS
+1372 SGNTDSSSESAS
-1384 SGSANDST
+1384 SGSANDGT

-1397 ETGGTSSET
+1397 ETGGTSSEK

-1418 VGETGGS
+1418 VGETGGA

-1487 YSGGQNTDA
+1487 YSGGQNTDT

-1556 PEPVAEHEH
+1556 PEPVAEPEH
-1565 ESEPEQLAE
+1565 ESEPEQVAE

>member
-1 MSSINSLVNQ
+1 
-11 KRNKNLIRR
+11 
-20 TMLAAIAG
+20 
-28 CLMSVCIA
+28 MSVCIA

-174 SDAGGTFSFSGVGS
+174 SDAGGTFSFSSVGS

-336 SEASGVLRSIGNVF
+336 SEASGVLRSISNVF

-768 DAPAPVG
+768 DAHAPVG
-775 EEASAPAP
+775 
-783 QSADETTAAP
+783 
-793 ATETAQAPVPQDMD
+793 
-807 SKVDAPAPVSE
+807 E

-941 TSADGATPASGVT
+941 TSAGGATPASGVT
-954 APAPVP
+954 APAPAP
-960 AQNPTT
+960 AQNSTT

-978 VSGGTVPGAANAPKT
+978 VSGGTVPGTANAPKT

-1025 TTGTNAPTSV
+1025 TTGANAPTSV

-1048 SSTAP
+1048 SSTVP
-1053 GSGTAPTTVRPATGA
+1053 GSGT
-1068 GSVSAPAPSASIPT
+1068 APSASIPT

-1121 VSAPGSAPTIPTE
+1121 VSAPGSAPTTPTE
-1134 SSAASAPTSTTP
+1134 SGAVSAPASP
-1146 ATTTPA
+1146 APA
-1152 SAPESGSGTTND
+1152 APTHVSAPESGSGTTND

-1193 GETASAPS
+1193 GETAPAPS
-1201 TATTPATQITPET
+1201 TATPHATQITPET

-1221 DSSSAGGHATTPNE
+1221 GSSPAGGHATAPNE

-1249 DVPGAGG
+1249 NAPSADG

-1284 GTMSPATADTASAVP
+1284 GTTSPATADTASAAP
-1299 ESAPAESATTTNV
+1299 ESAPAESVTTTNV
-1312 ATPAPVSD
+1312 ATLAPASD
-1320 TGSSEPSGDS
+1320 TGSSEPSGNS
-1330 GSSFGNDAGSSSGS
+1330 GSSSGNG
-1344 APASGESAHAPSG
+1344 A
-1357 SGSSGSGTSVSAPAS
+1357 GSSGSGTSVSAPAS
-1372 SGNTGSSSESAS
+1372 SGNIGSSSESAPF
-1384 SGSANDST
+1384 GSVNDST

-1397 ETGGTSSET
+1397 ETGGTSSEK

-1455 AEQQSSGSAVTET
+1455 AEQQSGSSTVTET

-1475 SNTQNSHDDSEN
+1475 SHTQNSHDDSEN
-1487 YSGGQNTDA
+1487 YSGGQNTDT
-1496 EDVSEPDSADEP
+1496 EDVPEPDSADEP

-1556 PEPVAEHEH
+1556 PEPVAEPEP
-1565 ESEPEQLAE
+1565 ESEPEQVAE

-1706 HSNGQ
+1706 RSNGQ
-1711 PHFQRYDDQKRDSH
+1711 PHFQRYDDQKRDSQ
-1725 GHGKQDKK
+1725 GHGKQNKRND
-1733 HNPFSGMGDY
+1733 PFSGIDDY

>member
-1 MSSINSLVNQ
+1 MNQ

-20 TMLAAIAG
+20 TMLAAVAG

-118 ISYLINIAHGEKV
+118 ISYLINLAHGEKV

-174 SDAGGTFSFSGVGS
+174 SDAGGTFSFSSVGS

-373 IGKANGVEPIKS
+373 IGKANGIEPIKS

-751 NEQPVKDAD
+751 NEQPVKDTDA
-760 AAPAPVNE
+760 AAPAPVSE
-768 DAPAPVG
+768 DAPTPVG

-783 QSADETTAAP
+783 QSADETAAAP

-818 EASAPAPQSADEAP
+818 EASAPAPQSVDE
-832 TAPATETAQA
+832 TATTPAAETAQA
-842 PVPQDVDSKVDAPA
+842 PVPQDMDSKVDAPT
-856 PVGEEASAPAPQS
+856 PVGEEAP
-869 VDETATTPVA
+869 
-879 ETAQTPVPQDIDS
+879 
-892 EVDAPAPVGEE
+892 
-903 AATPA
+903 TPA

-941 TSADGATPASGVT
+941 TSAGGATPAPGVT
-954 APAPVP
+954 APTAAP

-966 NTVNAPVQGAAP
+966 STVNAPVQGTAP
-978 VSGGTVPGAANAPKT
+978 GSGNTVPGTANAPKM
-993 ANVPGMAANNMP
+993 ANAPGTAANNTP

-1010 ETAATPAVNAPAPAS
+1010 ETAATPAVNAQAPAS
-1025 TTGTNAPTSV
+1025 TTGASAPTSV

-1040 APSTASGQ
+1040 APSTAAGQ

-1053 GSGTAPTTVRPATGA
+1053 VSGTAPATARPAAGV
-1068 GSVSAPAPSASIPT
+1068 GSVSAPAPSASIPS

-1093 VAAGVAAGAVAG
+1093 AAAGVAAGAVAG
-1105 TAAGQAQPV
+1105 TVAGQAQPV

-1121 VSAPGSAPTIPTE
+1121 VSAPGSAPTTPTE
-1134 SSAASAPTSTTP
+1134 SGAASAPASPTPTTP
-1146 ATTTPA
+1146 TRA
-1152 SAPESGSGTTND
+1152 SAPESGSG
-1164 GATAPVV
+1164 ATAPVV
-1171 NHEASAPTAPIPATA
+1171 NPEASAPVAPVSTTT

-1193 GETASAPS
+1193 GETAPAP
-1201 TATTPATQITPET
+1201 TT

-1221 DSSSAGGHATTPNE
+1221 SAPSAGEHATAPTE
-1235 GTTHSESSGTGSVS
+1235 GTVHSESSGTGSVS
-1249 DVPGAGG
+1249 DVPSADGA
-1256 TDTLGRSDSAP
+1256 DTLERSDGAP
-1267 TSTNGQESGS
+1267 TGTTGQESGS
-1277 APAQGSG
+1277 APAPGSG
-1284 GTMSPATADTASAVP
+1284 GTTSPATADTASTVP
-1299 ESAPAESATTTNV
+1299 ESAPAESAATTNV
-1312 ATPAPVSD
+1312 AAPAPVSE
-1320 TGSSEPSGDS
+1320 TGSFEPSGGS
-1330 GSSFGNDAGSSSGS
+1330 GSGSGSSSGS
-1344 APASGESAHAPSG
+1344 APVSGESTHAPSG

-1372 SGNTGSSSESAS
+1372 SADAGSSSESAP
-1384 SGSANDST
+1384 SGSVNDST

-1397 ETGGTSSET
+1397 ETGSTSSEK

-1441 TETAATEVVQVEQA
+1441 AETAATEVVQVEQA
-1455 AEQQSSGSAVTET
+1455 AEQQSGGSTVTET

-1487 YSGGQNTDA
+1487 YSGGQNTDTD
-1496 EDVSEPDSADEP
+1496 DVPEPDFSDEP

-1556 PEPVAEHEH
+1556 PEPVAEP
-1565 ESEPEQLAE
+1565 ESEPEQVAE

-1725 GHGKQDKK
+1725 GHGKQDKR

-1743 KRKR
+1743 KRRR

>member
-1 MSSINSLVNQ
+1 
-11 KRNKNLIRR
+11 
-20 TMLAAIAG
+20 MLAAIAG

-736 EEPVPETAETPAAQT
+736 EETASETAETPAAQT
-751 NEQPVKDAD
+751 NEQPVKDVD
-760 AAPAPVNE
+760 AAPAPLNE

-775 EEASAPAP
+775 
-783 QSADETTAAP
+783 
-793 ATETAQAPVPQDMD
+793 
-807 SKVDAPAPVSE
+807 E

-842 PVPQDVDSKVDAPA
+842 PVPQDVDSKVDAHA

-869 VDETATTPVA
+869 VDATATTPIA
-879 ETAQTPVPQDIDS
+879 ETAQTPVPQDMDS

-903 AATPA
+903 AVTHA
-908 PQDVGGKADA
+908 PQDVGDKANA

-941 TSADGATPASGVT
+941 TSAGGATPASGVT
-954 APAPVP
+954 APAPAP

-978 VSGGTVPGAANAPKT
+978 VSGGTVPGTANAPKT

-1010 ETAATPAVNAPAPAS
+1010 ETAATPAVNTPAPAS
-1025 TTGTNAPTSV
+1025 TTGANAPTSV

-1040 APSTASGQ
+1040 TPSTTSGQ
-1048 SSTAP
+1048 SSTVP
-1053 GSGTAPTTVRPATGA
+1053 GSGTAPAKAKPTTGA
-1068 GSVSAPAPSASIPT
+1068 GSVSAPAPSASIPS
-1082 APVSGGSAGVA
+1082 APVSGDS
-1093 VAAGVAAGAVAG
+1093 AGVAAGAVAG
-1105 TAAGQAQPV
+1105 TATGQAHPV

-1121 VSAPGSAPTIPTE
+1121 VSAPGSVPTTPTE
-1134 SSAASAPTSTTP
+1134 SGAASAPASPAPTTP
-1146 ATTTPA
+1146 THV
-1152 SAPESGSGTTND
+1152 SAPESGSGTTNG

-1249 DVPGAGG
+1249 NVPGAGG

-1267 TSTNGQESGS
+1267 TSINGQESGS

-1299 ESAPAESATTTNV
+1299 KSAPAESATTTNV

-1330 GSSFGNDAGSSSGS
+1330 GSSFGNGAGSSSGS

-1565 ESEPEQLAE
+1565 ESEPEQVAE

-1608 FQMTREEVADNGW
+1608 FQMTREEVEDNGW

-1706 HSNGQ
+1706 RSNGQ
-1711 PHFQRYDDQKRDSH
+1711 PHFQRYDDQKRDSQ
-1725 GHGKQDKK
+1725 GHGKQNKRN
-1733 HNPFSGMGDY
+1733 NPFSGMDDY

>member
-1 MSSINSLVNQ
+1 
-11 KRNKNLIRR
+11 
-20 TMLAAIAG
+20 
-28 CLMSVCIA
+28 MSVCIA

-174 SDAGGTFSFSGVGS
+174 SDAGGTFSFSSVGS

-586 RKAGDSDAMTAYKH
+586 REAGDSDAMTAYKH

-651 LADMMNPDS
+651 LDDMMNPDS

-760 AAPAPVNE
+760 AAPAPLNE

-783 QSADETTAAP
+783 QSADEAP
-793 ATETAQAPVPQDMD
+793 TETAQ
-807 SKVDAPAPVSE
+807 
-818 EASAPAPQSADEAP
+818 
-832 TAPATETAQA
+832 T
-842 PVPQDVDSKVDAPA
+842 PVPQDVDSRVDAPA
-856 PVGEEASAPAPQS
+856 PVGEEASVPAPQS

-918 PVPASENAS
+918 PVPANENAS

-941 TSADGATPASGVT
+941 TSAGGATPASGVT
-954 APAPVP
+954 APAPAP
-960 AQNPTT
+960 AQNSTT

-978 VSGGTVPGAANAPKT
+978 VSGGTVPGTANAPKT

-1025 TTGTNAPTSV
+1025 TTGANAPTSV

-1048 SSTAP
+1048 SSTVP
-1053 GSGTAPTTVRPATGA
+1053 GSGTAPTTVRPAAGA

-1121 VSAPGSAPTIPTE
+1121 VSAPGSAPTTPTE
-1134 SSAASAPTSTTP
+1134 SGAVSEPASPAPAAPTHV
-1146 ATTTPA
+1146 

-1193 GETASAPS
+1193 GETAPAPS
-1201 TATTPATQITPET
+1201 TATTHATQITPET

-1221 DSSSAGGHATTPNE
+1221 GSSPAGGHATAPNE

-1249 DVPGAGG
+1249 NAPSADG

-1284 GTMSPATADTASAVP
+1284 GTTSPATADTASAAP
-1299 ESAPAESATTTNV
+1299 ESAPAESVTTTNV
-1312 ATPAPVSD
+1312 ATLAPASD
-1320 TGSSEPSGDS
+1320 TGSSELSGNS
-1330 GSSFGNDAGSSSGS
+1330 GSGSGNGA
-1344 APASGESAHAPSG
+1344 
-1357 SGSSGSGTSVSAPAS
+1357 GSSGSGTSVSAPAS
-1372 SGNTGSSSESAS
+1372 SGNIGSSSESAP
-1384 SGSANDST
+1384 SGSVNDST

-1397 ETGGTSSET
+1397 ETGGTSSEK

-1434 EPETTVE
+1434 EPETTVK

-1455 AEQQSSGSAVTET
+1455 AEQQSGSSTVTET

-1475 SNTQNSHDDSEN
+1475 SHTQNSHDDSEN
-1487 YSGGQNTDA
+1487 YSGGQNTDT
-1496 EDVSEPDSADEP
+1496 EDVPEPDSVDEP

-1520 ATDDAA
+1520 STDDAA

-1556 PEPVAEHEH
+1556 PEQV
-1565 ESEPEQLAE
+1565 AE

-1706 HSNGQ
+1706 RSNGQ
-1711 PHFQRYDDQKRDSH
+1711 PHFQRYDNQKRDSQ
-1725 GHGKQDKK
+1725 GHGKQNKRND
-1733 HNPFSGMGDY
+1733 PFRGIDDY

>member
-1 MSSINSLVNQ
+1 
-11 KRNKNLIRR
+11 
-20 TMLAAIAG
+20 MLAAVAG

-174 SDAGGTFSFSGVGS
+174 SDAGGTFSFSSVGS

-451 KLRSAGHLDDDAHVE
+451 KLRSAGHLDDDTHVE

-768 DAPAPVG
+768 DASAPVG
-775 EEASAPAP
+775 EEASAP
-783 QSADETTAAP
+783 
-793 ATETAQAPVPQDMD
+793 V
-807 SKVDAPAPVSE
+807 
-818 EASAPAPQSADEAP
+818 PQSADEAP

-842 PVPQDVDSKVDAPA
+842 PVPQDVDSK
-856 PVGEEASAPAPQS
+856 
-869 VDETATTPVA
+869 
-879 ETAQTPVPQDIDS
+879 
-892 EVDAPAPVGEE
+892 VDAPAPVGEE

-934 DGKVAEP
+934 DGKLAEP
-941 TSADGATPASGVT
+941 TSAGGATPASGVT
-954 APAPVP
+954 APAPAP
-960 AQNPTT
+960 AQNSTT

-978 VSGGTVPGAANAPKT
+978 VSGGTVPGTANAPKT

-1025 TTGTNAPTSV
+1025 TTGANAPTSV

-1048 SSTAP
+1048 SSTVP
-1053 GSGTAPTTVRPATGA
+1053 GSGTAPAMVRPAAGA
-1068 GSVSAPAPSASIPT
+1068 GSVSAPTPSASIPT

-1114 SAPASTT
+1114 STPASTT
-1121 VSAPGSAPTIPTE
+1121 VSAPGSTPTTPTE
-1134 SSAASAPTSTTP
+1134 SGTASAPASTTP
-1146 ATTTPA
+1146 AAPTHV

-1164 GATAPVV
+1164 GATVPVV
-1171 NHEASAPTAPIPATA
+1171 NHEASVPTAPIHATA

-1193 GETASAPS
+1193 GETAPAPS
-1201 TATTPATQITPET
+1201 TATTHATQITPET

-1221 DSSSAGGHATTPNE
+1221 GSSPAGEHATAPNK

-1249 DVPGAGG
+1249 NAPSADG

-1284 GTMSPATADTASAVP
+1284 GTTSPATADTASAAP
-1299 ESAPAESATTTNV
+1299 ESAPAESVTTTNV
-1312 ATPAPVSD
+1312 ATLAPASD
-1320 TGSSEPSGDS
+1320 TGSSEPSGNS
-1330 GSSFGNDAGSSSGS
+1330 GSSSGNG
-1344 APASGESAHAPSG
+1344 A
-1357 SGSSGSGTSVSAPAS
+1357 GSSGSGTSVSAPAS
-1372 SGNTGSSSESAS
+1372 SGNIGSSSESAPF
-1384 SGSANDST
+1384 GSVNDST

-1397 ETGGTSSET
+1397 ETGGTSSEK

-1434 EPETTVE
+1434 EPETTVK

-1455 AEQQSSGSAVTET
+1455 AEQQSGSSTVTET

-1475 SNTQNSHDDSEN
+1475 SHTQNSHDDGEN
-1487 YSGGQNTDA
+1487 YSGGQNTDT
-1496 EDVSEPDSADEP
+1496 EDVPEPDSVDEP

-1556 PEPVAEHEH
+1556 PEPVAAPEP
-1565 ESEPEQLAE
+1565 ESEPEQVAE

-1725 GHGKQDKK
+1725 GHGKQDKR
-1733 HNPFSGMGDY
+1733 HSPFSGIDDY

>member
-1 MSSINSLVNQ
+1 
-11 KRNKNLIRR
+11 
-20 TMLAAIAG
+20 MLAAVAG

-79 DVSRFVPGFDSG
+79 DVSRFVPGFDNG

-118 ISYLINIAHGEKV
+118 ISYLINLAHGEKV
-131 ESIPKLIW
+131 ESVPKLIW

-249 MASENTKDTARS
+249 MASENTKDTAKS

-373 IGKANGVEPIKS
+373 IGKANGIEPIKS

-751 NEQPVKDAD
+751 NEQPVKDVD
-760 AAPAPVNE
+760 AAPAPLNE

-775 EEASAPAP
+775 
-783 QSADETTAAP
+783 
-793 ATETAQAPVPQDMD
+793 
-807 SKVDAPAPVSE
+807 E

-856 PVGEEASAPAPQS
+856 PVGEEA
-869 VDETATTPVA
+869 V
-879 ETAQTPVPQDIDS
+879 
-892 EVDAPAPVGEE
+892 
-903 AATPA
+903 TPA

-927 APATQSA
+927 APATQST

-941 TSADGATPASGVT
+941 TSAGGATPASGVT
-954 APAPVP
+954 TPAPAP

-978 VSGGTVPGAANAPKT
+978 VSGGTVPGTANAPKT

-1010 ETAATPAVNAPAPAS
+1010 ETAATPAVNTPAPAS
-1025 TTGTNAPTSV
+1025 TTGANAPTSV

-1040 APSTASGQ
+1040 TPSTTSGQ
-1048 SSTAP
+1048 SSTVP
-1053 GSGTAPTTVRPATGA
+1053 GSGTAPAKAKPTTGA
-1068 GSVSAPAPSASIPT
+1068 GSVSAPAPSASIPS
-1082 APVSGGSAGVA
+1082 APVSGDSAGVA

-1134 SSAASAPTSTTP
+1134 SGAASAPTSTTP

-1171 NHEASAPTAPIPATA
+1171 NHEASVPTAPIPATA

-1193 GETASAPS
+1193 GEIASAPS
-1201 TATTPATQITPET
+1201 TATTPATQITLET

-1221 DSSSAGGHATTPNE
+1221 GSSRAGGHETAPNE
-1235 GTTHSESSGTGSVS
+1235 GTAHSESSGTDSVS
-1249 DVPGAGG
+1249 NVPGTDG

-1277 APAQGSG
+1277 APVQGSSG
-1284 GTMSPATADTASAVP
+1284 GTTSPATADTTSAAP
-1299 ESAPAESATTTNV
+1299 EFAPAESATTTNV

-1330 GSSFGNDAGSSSGS
+1330 GSGSGNGAGSSSGS

-1357 SGSSGSGTSVSAPAS
+1357 SGSSGSGTSVSAPTS
-1372 SGNTGSSSESAS
+1372 SGNTGSSSESAP
-1384 SGSANDST
+1384 SGSANDGT

-1397 ETGGTSSET
+1397 ETGGTSSEK

-1418 VGETGGS
+1418 VGETGGA

-1487 YSGGQNTDA
+1487 YSGGQNTDT

-1556 PEPVAEHEH
+1556 PEPVAEPEH
-1565 ESEPEQLAE
+1565 ESEPEQVAE

-1687 RSQARQES
+1687 RSQARQEF
-1695 RKNSEPRPYNG
+1695 RKNSEPRPYDG

-1733 HNPFSGMGDY
+1733 HNPFSGMDDY

>member
-1 MSSINSLVNQ
+1 
-11 KRNKNLIRR
+11 
-20 TMLAAIAG
+20 
-28 CLMSVCIA
+28 MSVCIA

-280 GIARTALNNGLFGA
+280 GIARTALNNSLFGA

-350 GGVASVAGH
+350 GEVASVAGH

-373 IGKANGVEPIKS
+373 IGKANGIEPIKS

-751 NEQPVKDAD
+751 NEQPVKDVD
-760 AAPAPVNE
+760 AAPAPLNE

-775 EEASAPAP
+775 
-783 QSADETTAAP
+783 
-793 ATETAQAPVPQDMD
+793 
-807 SKVDAPAPVSE
+807 E

-869 VDETATTPVA
+869 VDATATTPIA
-879 ETAQTPVPQDIDS
+879 ETAQTPVPQDMDS
-892 EVDAPAPVGEE
+892 EVDTPAPVGEE
-903 AATPA
+903 AVTPA

-934 DGKVAEP
+934 DGRVAEP
-941 TSADGATPASGVT
+941 TSAGGATPASGVT

-978 VSGGTVPGAANAPKT
+978 VSGGTVPGTANALKT

-1010 ETAATPAVNAPAPAS
+1010 ETAATPAVNAQAPAS
-1025 TTGTNAPTSV
+1025 TTGANAPTSV

-1048 SSTAP
+1048 SSTVP
-1053 GSGTAPTTVRPATGA
+1053 GSGTAPTTVRPAAGA
-1068 GSVSAPAPSASIPT
+1068 GSVSAPVPSASIPT

-1105 TAAGQAQPV
+1105 TATGQAHPV

-1121 VSAPGSAPTIPTE
+1121 VSAPGSVPTTPTE
-1134 SSAASAPTSTTP
+1134 SGAASAPASPAPTTP
-1146 ATTTPA
+1146 THV
-1152 SAPESGSGTTND
+1152 SAPESGSVTTNG

-1201 TATTPATQITPET
+1201 TATTSATQITPET

-1221 DSSSAGGHATTPNE
+1221 DSSSAGGHATAPNE
-1235 GTTHSESSGTGSVS
+1235 GTTHSESSGTDSVS
-1249 DVPGAGG
+1249 NVPGADG
-1256 TDTLGRSDSAP
+1256 TDTLGRSDSAS

-1330 GSSFGNDAGSSSGS
+1330 GSSFGNGAGSSSGS

-1357 SGSSGSGTSVSAPAS
+1357 SGSSESGTSVSALTS
-1372 SGNTGSSSESAS
+1372 SGNTGSSSESAP
-1384 SGSANDST
+1384 SGSANDGT

-1397 ETGGTSSET
+1397 ETGGTSSEK

-1418 VGETGGS
+1418 VGETGGA

-1487 YSGGQNTDA
+1487 YSGGQNTDT

-1520 ATDDAA
+1520 ATDDAT
-1526 FDVPIADGSEYYEDK
+1526 FDVPVADGSEYYEDK

-1565 ESEPEQLAE
+1565 ESEPEQVAE